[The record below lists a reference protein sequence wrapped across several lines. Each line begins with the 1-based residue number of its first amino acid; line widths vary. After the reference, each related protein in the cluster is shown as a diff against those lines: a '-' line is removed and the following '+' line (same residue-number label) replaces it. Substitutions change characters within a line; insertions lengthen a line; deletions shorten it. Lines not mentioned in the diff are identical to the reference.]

1 MKKRIG
7 SVLLALALCLSLLP
21 ATALAEGEDS
31 TGTPGSVAQIP
42 ESITGYG
49 TEESPYQISTADQFY
64 AFAQWYNENAENL
77 LENNTNT
84 YAELTSNIDLNPNFI
99 FTKDGCTG
107 EGTPQEWK
115 PIGLISSNFS
125 SQLPYLGEFDGNGHT
140 ISGLYINESSTTE
153 MAGGLFGYLAGYIH
167 DVNLENSYIN
177 SKSACT
183 GSFAGI
189 LEGKIENCTAKATV
203 YSDANANKLN
213 GTGGIVGNLNGTTS
227 EVLGCTFSGH
237 VEAKSNPYMGG
248 IVGENMYGYIAD
260 CTNNGTV
267 TSSKWDKVG
276 GIVGNNQIPD
286 SSNEPVE
293 GKSAVI
299 ERCVNNGTISGPND
313 MSGDYVGGIVG
324 ISSWSWKG
332 DYFGTVRNCL
342 NTGTITGCVSSGIVG
357 YLEKATNVEN
367 CLNTGTISGTPSG
380 GIAGQQLSSCA
391 IKNSYYQE
399 MDGLTA
405 VGKLGGDGGSYTPAD
420 NEKISDEVAKATSEQ
435 ITSGEIAWRL
445 NTENGTKENSGIWS
459 KNVDKLAKDFDV
471 AKACKVI
478 FDFPESTEDVI
489 VYTSDDGKVEI
500 PDAAKDKVLTYQKN
514 GETKFFTE
522 DTVVTEDITVT
533 VAEKQPGVAPIFANN
548 TDTISS
554 ADDKEVVFTLNS
566 EPVDGTI
573 FNVYSAE
580 TDGELVGKTSWSG
593 TKLTVVLDSVPSNN
607 TAYYVSMTTPT
618 TTEGPRSQIIVN
630 AYVRPSSSSSSSRPS
645 YSITIPNK
653 TENGSVNISSTSA
666 KRGSVVTIT
675 VTPDA
680 GYVLD
685 KLTVTDKDGK
695 ELSLTKKS
703 DTEYTFVM
711 PAGKVEITPS
721 FVKQAEEPSRVFV
734 DVKTGDYFYDAV
746 LWAVGK
752 GITNGTSA
760 ETFSPEDP
768 CTRAQIV
775 TFLWR
780 AAGSPVVNYA
790 MDLSDVAGDA
800 YYAEAVRWALSE
812 GITTGTSADQFS
824 PDATCTREQAVTFLY
839 RAAGSP
845 AVSGESA
852 FEDVGAD
859 AYYARAV
866 AWAAQ
871 NGVTNGISQALFG
884 TGSDCT
890 RAQIVTF
897 LYRAQQGK

>member
-1 MKKRIG
+1 MRKRIV
-7 SVLLALALCLSLLP
+7 SAVMALILCLTLLPTAALA
-21 ATALAEGEDS
+21 AES
-31 TGTPGSVAQIP
+31 PTG
-42 ESITGYG
+42 ITGDG
-49 TEESPYQISTADQFY
+49 TEDSPYQISTAEQLY
-64 AFAQWYNENAENL
+64 AFAQWYNESAENL

-203 YSDANANKLN
+203 YSDANANELN

-299 ERCVNNGTISGPND
+299 ERCVNNGAISGPND
-313 MSGDYVGGIVG
+313 NSGDYVGGIVG
-324 ISSWSWKG
+324 ISSWSWEG

-367 CLNTGTISGTPSG
+367 CLNTGTISGTSSG

-533 VAEKQPGVAPIFANN
+533 VAEKQLGVAPIFANN

-573 FNVYSAE
+573 FNIYSAE
-580 TDGELVGKTSWSG
+580 TGGELVGKTSWSG
-593 TKLTVVLDSVPSNN
+593 TKLTVVLDSAPSNN
-607 TAYYVSMTTPT
+607 TIYYVSMTTPT
-618 TTEGPRSQIIVN
+618 TTESLRSQIIVN
-630 AYVRPSSSSSSSRPS
+630 AYVRPSSGGSSSGSSSAPTYPVTAPS
-645 YSITIPNK
+645 K
-653 TENGSVNISSTSA
+653 TENGSITVSPKNA
-666 KRGSVVTIT
+666 KKGTTVTIT
-675 VTPDA
+675 VTPDK
-680 GYVLD
+680 GYTLEA
-685 KLTVTDKDGK
+685 LTVLDKDGK
-695 ELSLTKKS
+695 EIQLTKKN
-703 DTEYTFVM
+703 DIQYTFTM
-711 PAGKVEITPS
+711 PASKVEVKAT
-721 FVKQAEEPSRVFV
+721 FVKEAEVSPFS
-734 DVKTGDYFYDAV
+734 DVSTTAYYYEAV
-746 LWAVGK
+746 KWAREK
-752 GITNGTSA
+752 GITGGIGNGL
-760 ETFSPEDP
+760 FGPNQP

-780 AAGSPVVNYA
+780 AAGSPEPKN
-790 MDLSDVAGDA
+790 MSSFTDVPADS
-800 YYAEAVRWALSE
+800 YYAKAVAWAAE
-812 GITTGTSADQFS
+812 NGITGGTGDGQFS
-824 PDATCTREQAVTFLY
+824 PDATCTRAQSVTFLF
-839 RAAGSP
+839 RAIGKLVDSKA
-845 AVSGESA
+845 E
-852 FEDVGAD
+852 FNDVLTD
-859 AYYARAV
+859 SYYANAV
-866 AWAAQ
+866 AWAVE
-871 NGVTNGISQALFG
+871 NGVTNGIGNGLFG
-884 TGSDCT
+884 PDNSCT

-897 LYRAQQGK
+897 LFRAYQGQ

>member
-1 MKKRIG
+1 MRKRIV
-7 SVLLALALCLSLLP
+7 SAVMALILCLTLLPTAALA
-21 ATALAEGEDS
+21 AES
-31 TGTPGSVAQIP
+31 PTG
-42 ESITGYG
+42 ITGDG
-49 TEESPYQISTADQFY
+49 TEDSPYQISTAEQLY
-64 AFAQWYNENAENL
+64 AFAQWYNESAENL

-203 YSDANANKLN
+203 YSDANANELN

-299 ERCVNNGTISGPND
+299 ERCANNGAISGPND
-313 MSGDYVGGIVG
+313 NSGDYVGGIVG
-324 ISSWSWKG
+324 ISSWSWEG

-533 VAEKQPGVAPIFANN
+533 VAEKQLGVAPIFANN

-573 FNVYSAE
+573 FNIYSAE
-580 TDGELVGKTSWSG
+580 TGGELVGKTSWSG
-593 TKLTVVLDSVPSNN
+593 TKLTVVLDSAPSNN
-607 TAYYVSMTTPT
+607 TIYYVSMTTPT
-618 TTEGPRSQIIVN
+618 TTESLRSQIIVN
-630 AYVRPSSSSSSSRPS
+630 AYVRPSSGGSSSGSSSAPTYPVTAPS
-645 YSITIPNK
+645 K
-653 TENGSVNISSTSA
+653 TENGSITVSPKNA
-666 KRGSVVTIT
+666 KKGTTVTIT
-675 VTPDA
+675 VTPDK
-680 GYVLD
+680 GYTLEA
-685 KLTVTDKDGK
+685 LTVLDKDGK
-695 ELSLTKKS
+695 EIQLTKKN
-703 DTEYTFVM
+703 DIQYTFTM
-711 PAGKVEITPS
+711 PASKVEVKAT
-721 FVKQAEEPSRVFV
+721 FVKEAEVSPFS
-734 DVKTGDYFYDAV
+734 DVSTTAYYYEAV
-746 LWAVGK
+746 KWAREK
-752 GITNGTSA
+752 GITGGIGNGL
-760 ETFSPEDP
+760 FGPNQP

-780 AAGSPVVNYA
+780 AAGSPEPKN
-790 MDLSDVAGDA
+790 MSSFTDVPADS
-800 YYAEAVRWALSE
+800 YYAKAVAWAAE
-812 GITTGTSADQFS
+812 NGITGSTGDGQFS
-824 PDATCTREQAVTFLY
+824 PDATCTRAQSVTFLF
-839 RAAGSP
+839 RAIGKLVDSKA
-845 AVSGESA
+845 E
-852 FEDVGAD
+852 FNDVLTD
-859 AYYARAV
+859 SYYANAV
-866 AWAAQ
+866 AWAVE
-871 NGVTNGISQALFG
+871 NGVTNGIGNGLFG
-884 TGSDCT
+884 PDNSCT

-897 LYRAQQGK
+897 LFRAYQGQ

>member
-1 MKKRIG
+1 MALILCLT
-7 SVLLALALCLSLLP
+7 LLPTAALA
-21 ATALAEGEDS
+21 AES
-31 TGTPGSVAQIP
+31 PTG
-42 ESITGYG
+42 ITGDG
-49 TEESPYQISTADQFY
+49 TEDSPYQISTAEQLY
-64 AFAQWYNENAENL
+64 AFAQWYNESAENL

-203 YSDANANKLN
+203 YSDANANELN

-299 ERCVNNGTISGPND
+299 ERCVNNGAISGPND
-313 MSGDYVGGIVG
+313 NSGDYVGGIVG
-324 ISSWSWKG
+324 ISSWSWEG

-533 VAEKQPGVAPIFANN
+533 VAEKQLGVAPIFANN

-573 FNVYSAE
+573 FNIYSAE
-580 TDGELVGKTSWSG
+580 TGGELVGKTSWSG
-593 TKLTVVLDSVPSNN
+593 TKLTVVLDSAPSNN
-607 TAYYVSMTTPT
+607 TIYYVSMTTPT
-618 TTEGPRSQIIVN
+618 TTESLRSQIIVN
-630 AYVRPSSSSSSSRPS
+630 AYVRPSSGGSSSGSSSAPTYPVTAPS
-645 YSITIPNK
+645 K
-653 TENGSVNISSTSA
+653 TENGSITVSPKNA
-666 KRGSVVTIT
+666 KKGTTVTIT
-675 VTPDA
+675 VTPDK
-680 GYVLD
+680 GYTLEA
-685 KLTVTDKDGK
+685 LTVLDKDGK
-695 ELSLTKKS
+695 EIQLTKKN
-703 DTEYTFVM
+703 DIQYTFTM
-711 PAGKVEITPS
+711 PASKVEVKAT
-721 FVKQAEEPSRVFV
+721 FVKEAEVSPFS
-734 DVKTGDYFYDAV
+734 DVSTTAYYYEAV
-746 LWAVGK
+746 KWAREK
-752 GITNGTSA
+752 GITGGIGNGL
-760 ETFSPEDP
+760 FGPNQP

-780 AAGSPVVNYA
+780 AAGSPEPKN
-790 MDLSDVAGDA
+790 MSSFTDVPADS
-800 YYAEAVRWALSE
+800 YYAKAVAWAAE
-812 GITTGTSADQFS
+812 NGITGGTGDGQFS
-824 PDATCTREQAVTFLY
+824 PDATCTRAQSVTFLF
-839 RAAGSP
+839 RAIGKLVDSKA
-845 AVSGESA
+845 E
-852 FEDVGAD
+852 FNDVLTD
-859 AYYARAV
+859 SYYANAV
-866 AWAAQ
+866 AWAVE
-871 NGVTNGISQALFG
+871 NGVTNGIGNGLFG
-884 TGSDCT
+884 PDNSCT

-897 LYRAQQGK
+897 LFRAYQGQ

>member
-1 MKKRIG
+1 MKKRIV
-7 SVLLALALCLSLLP
+7 SAVMALILCLTLLPTAALA
-21 ATALAEGEDS
+21 AES
-31 TGTPGSVAQIP
+31 PTG
-42 ESITGYG
+42 ITGDG
-49 TEESPYQISTADQFY
+49 TEDSPYQISTAEQLY
-64 AFAQWYNENAENL
+64 AFAQWYNESAENL

-203 YSDANANKLN
+203 YSDANANELN

-299 ERCVNNGTISGPND
+299 ERCVNNGAISGPND
-313 MSGDYVGGIVG
+313 NSGDYVGGIVG
-324 ISSWSWKG
+324 ISSWSWEG

-533 VAEKQPGVAPIFANN
+533 VAEKQLGVAPIFANN

-573 FNVYSAE
+573 FNIYSAE
-580 TDGELVGKTSWSG
+580 TGGELVGKTSWSG
-593 TKLTVVLDSVPSNN
+593 TKLTVVLDSAPSNN
-607 TAYYVSMTTPT
+607 TIYYVSMTTPT
-618 TTEGPRSQIIVN
+618 TTESLRSQIIVN
-630 AYVRPSSSSSSSRPS
+630 AYVRPSSGGSSSGSSSAPTYPVTAPS
-645 YSITIPNK
+645 K
-653 TENGSVNISSTSA
+653 TENGSITVSPKNA
-666 KRGSVVTIT
+666 KKGTTVTIT
-675 VTPDA
+675 VTPDK
-680 GYVLD
+680 GYTLEA
-685 KLTVTDKDGK
+685 LTVLDKDGK
-695 ELSLTKKS
+695 EIQLIKKN
-703 DTEYTFVM
+703 DIQYTFTM
-711 PAGKVEITPS
+711 PASKVEVKAT
-721 FVKQAEEPSRVFV
+721 FVKEAEVSPFS
-734 DVKTGDYFYDAV
+734 DVSTTAYYYEAV
-746 LWAVGK
+746 KWAREK
-752 GITNGTSA
+752 GITGGIGNGL
-760 ETFSPEDP
+760 FGPNQP

-780 AAGSPVVNYA
+780 AAGSPEPKN
-790 MDLSDVAGDA
+790 MSSFTDVPADS
-800 YYAEAVRWALSE
+800 YYAKAVAWAAE
-812 GITTGTSADQFS
+812 NGITGGTGDGQFS
-824 PDATCTREQAVTFLY
+824 PDATCTRAQSVTFLF
-839 RAAGSP
+839 RAIGKLVDSKA
-845 AVSGESA
+845 E
-852 FEDVGAD
+852 FNDVLTD
-859 AYYARAV
+859 SYYANAV
-866 AWAAQ
+866 AWAVE
-871 NGVTNGISQALFG
+871 NGVTNGIGNGLFG
-884 TGSDCT
+884 PDNSCT

-897 LYRAQQGK
+897 LFRAYQGQ

>member
-1 MKKRIG
+1 MRKRIV
-7 SVLLALALCLSLLP
+7 SAVMALILCLTLLPTAALA
-21 ATALAEGEDS
+21 AES
-31 TGTPGSVAQIP
+31 PTG
-42 ESITGYG
+42 ITGDG
-49 TEESPYQISTADQFY
+49 TEDSPYQISTAEQLY
-64 AFAQWYNENAENL
+64 AFAQWYNESAENL

-203 YSDANANKLN
+203 YSDANANELN

-299 ERCVNNGTISGPND
+299 ERCVNNGAISGPND
-313 MSGDYVGGIVG
+313 NSGDYVGGIVG
-324 ISSWSWKG
+324 ISSWSWEG

-391 IKNSYYQE
+391 IKNFYYQE

-533 VAEKQPGVAPIFANN
+533 VAEKQLGVAPIFANN

-573 FNVYSAE
+573 FNIYSAE
-580 TDGELVGKTSWSG
+580 TGGELVGKTSWSG
-593 TKLTVVLDSVPSNN
+593 TKLTVVLDSAPSNN
-607 TAYYVSMTTPT
+607 TIYYVSMTTPT
-618 TTEGPRSQIIVN
+618 TTESLRSQIIVN
-630 AYVRPSSSSSSSRPS
+630 AYVRPSSGGSSSGSSSAPTYPVTAPS
-645 YSITIPNK
+645 K
-653 TENGSVNISSTSA
+653 TENGSITVSPKNA
-666 KRGSVVTIT
+666 KKGTTVTIT
-675 VTPDA
+675 VTPDK
-680 GYVLD
+680 GYTLEA
-685 KLTVTDKDGK
+685 LTVLDKDGK
-695 ELSLTKKS
+695 EIQLTKKN
-703 DTEYTFVM
+703 DIQYTFTM
-711 PAGKVEITPS
+711 PASKVEVKAT
-721 FVKQAEEPSRVFV
+721 FVKEAEVSPFS
-734 DVKTGDYFYDAV
+734 DVSTPAYYYEAV
-746 LWAVGK
+746 KWAREK
-752 GITNGTSA
+752 GITGGIGNGL
-760 ETFSPEDP
+760 FGPNQP

-780 AAGSPVVNYA
+780 AAGSPEPKN
-790 MDLSDVAGDA
+790 MSSFTDVPADS
-800 YYAEAVRWALSE
+800 YYAKAVAWATENS
-812 GITTGTSADQFS
+812 ITGGTGDGQFS
-824 PDATCTREQAVTFLY
+824 PAATCTRAQSVTFLF
-839 RAAGSP
+839 RAIGKLVDSKA
-845 AVSGESA
+845 E
-852 FEDVGAD
+852 FNDVLTD
-859 AYYARAV
+859 SYYANAV
-866 AWAAQ
+866 AWAVE
-871 NGVTNGISQALFG
+871 NGVTNGIGNGLFG
-884 TGSDCT
+884 PDNSCT

-897 LYRAQQGK
+897 LYRAYQGQ

>member
-1 MKKRIG
+1 MKKRIV
-7 SVLLALALCLSLLP
+7 SAVMALILCLTLLPTAALA
-21 ATALAEGEDS
+21 AES
-31 TGTPGSVAQIP
+31 PTG
-42 ESITGYG
+42 ITGDG
-49 TEESPYQISTADQFY
+49 TEDSPYQISTAEQLY
-64 AFAQWYNENAENL
+64 AFAQWYNESAENL

-203 YSDANANKLN
+203 YSDANANELN

-299 ERCVNNGTISGPND
+299 ERCVNNGAISGPND
-313 MSGDYVGGIVG
+313 NSGDYVGGIVG
-324 ISSWSWKG
+324 ISSWSWEG

-405 VGKLGGDGGSYTPAD
+405 VGKLGGDGGAYTPAD

-533 VAEKQPGVAPIFANN
+533 VAEKQLGVAPIFANN

-573 FNVYSAE
+573 FNIYSAE
-580 TDGELVGKTSWSG
+580 TGGELVGKTSWSG
-593 TKLTVVLDSVPSNN
+593 TKLTVVLDSAPSNN
-607 TAYYVSMTTPT
+607 TIYYVSMTTPT
-618 TTEGPRSQIIVN
+618 TTESLRSQIIVN
-630 AYVRPSSSSSSSRPS
+630 AYVRPSSGGSSSGSSSAPTYPVTAPS
-645 YSITIPNK
+645 K
-653 TENGSVNISSTSA
+653 TENGSITVSPKNA
-666 KRGSVVTIT
+666 KKGTTVTIT
-675 VTPDA
+675 VTPDK
-680 GYVLD
+680 GYTLEA
-685 KLTVTDKDGK
+685 LTVLDKDGK
-695 ELSLTKKS
+695 EIQLTKKN
-703 DTEYTFVM
+703 DIQYTFTM
-711 PAGKVEITPS
+711 PASKVEVKAT
-721 FVKQAEEPSRVFV
+721 FVKEAEVSPFS
-734 DVKTGDYFYDAV
+734 DVSTTAYYYEAV
-746 LWAVGK
+746 KWAREK
-752 GITNGTSA
+752 GITGGIGNGL
-760 ETFSPEDP
+760 FGPNQP

-790 MDLSDVAGDA
+790 MNMSDVPEGS

-812 GITTGTSADQFS
+812 GITTGTTGSTFS
-824 PDATCTREQAVTFLY
+824 PDETCTRAQAVAFLFRY
-839 RAAGSP
+839 TASEAVTLQEL
-845 AVSGESA
+845 VSGFS
-852 FEDVGAD
+852 DAD
-859 AYYARAV
+859 SVPGYALPAMN
-866 AWAAQ
+866 WALAEEIVQ
-871 NGVTNGISQALFG
+871 GNGSKLMPNDS
-884 TGSDCT
+884 CT

-897 LYRAQQGK
+897 LFRAYQGK

>member
-1 MKKRIG
+1 MRKRIV
-7 SVLLALALCLSLLP
+7 SAVMALILCLTLLPTAALA
-21 ATALAEGEDS
+21 AES
-31 TGTPGSVAQIP
+31 PTG
-42 ESITGYG
+42 ITGDG
-49 TEESPYQISTADQFY
+49 TEDSPYQISTAEQLY
-64 AFAQWYNENAENL
+64 AFAQWYNESAENL

-203 YSDANANKLN
+203 YSDANANELN

-299 ERCVNNGTISGPND
+299 ERCVNNGAISGPND
-313 MSGDYVGGIVG
+313 NSGDYVGGIVG
-324 ISSWSWKG
+324 ISSWSWEG

-533 VAEKQPGVAPIFANN
+533 VAEKQLGVAPIFANN

-573 FNVYSAE
+573 FNIYSAE
-580 TDGELVGKTSWSG
+580 TGGELVGKTSWSG
-593 TKLTVVLDSVPSNN
+593 TKLTVVLDSAPSNN
-607 TAYYVSMTTPT
+607 TIYYVSMTTPT
-618 TTEGPRSQIIVN
+618 TTESLRSQIIVN
-630 AYVRPSSSSSSSRPS
+630 AYVRPSSGGSSSGSSSAPTYPVTAPS
-645 YSITIPNK
+645 K
-653 TENGSVNISSTSA
+653 TENGSITVSPKNA
-666 KRGSVVTIT
+666 KKGTTVTIT
-675 VTPDA
+675 VTPDK
-680 GYVLD
+680 GYTLEA
-685 KLTVTDKDGK
+685 LTVLDKDGK
-695 ELSLTKKS
+695 EIQLTKKN
-703 DTEYTFVM
+703 DIQYTFTM
-711 PAGKVEITPS
+711 PASKVEVKAT
-721 FVKQAEEPSRVFV
+721 FVKEAEVSPFS
-734 DVKTGDYFYDAV
+734 DVSTTAYYYEAV
-746 LWAVGK
+746 KWAREK
-752 GITNGTSA
+752 GITGGIGNGL
-760 ETFSPEDP
+760 FGPNQP

-780 AAGSPVVNYA
+780 AAGSPEPKN
-790 MDLSDVAGDA
+790 MSSFTDVPADS
-800 YYAEAVRWALSE
+800 YYAKAVAWAAE
-812 GITTGTSADQFS
+812 NGITDGTGDGQFS
-824 PDATCTREQAVTFLY
+824 PDATCTRAQSVTFLF
-839 RAAGSP
+839 RAIGKLVDSKA
-845 AVSGESA
+845 E
-852 FEDVGAD
+852 FNDVLTD
-859 AYYARAV
+859 SYYANAV
-866 AWAAQ
+866 AWAVE
-871 NGVTNGISQALFG
+871 NGVTNGIGNGLFG
-884 TGSDCT
+884 PDNSCT

-897 LYRAQQGK
+897 LFRAYQGQ

>member
-1 MKKRIG
+1 MALILCLT
-7 SVLLALALCLSLLP
+7 LLPTAALA
-21 ATALAEGEDS
+21 AES
-31 TGTPGSVAQIP
+31 PTG
-42 ESITGYG
+42 ITGDG
-49 TEESPYQISTADQFY
+49 TEDSPYQISTAEQLY
-64 AFAQWYNENAENL
+64 AFAQWYNESAENL

-203 YSDANANKLN
+203 YSDANANELN

-299 ERCVNNGTISGPND
+299 ERCVNNGAISGPND
-313 MSGDYVGGIVG
+313 NSGDYVGGIVG
-324 ISSWSWKG
+324 ISSWSWEG

-533 VAEKQPGVAPIFANN
+533 VAEKQLGVAPIFANN

-573 FNVYSAE
+573 FNIYSAE
-580 TDGELVGKTSWSG
+580 TGGELVGKTSWSG
-593 TKLTVVLDSVPSNN
+593 TKLTVVLDSAPSNN
-607 TAYYVSMTTPT
+607 TIYYVSMTTPT
-618 TTEGPRSQIIVN
+618 TTESLRSQIIVN
-630 AYVRPSSSSSSSRPS
+630 AYVRPSSGGSSSGSSSAPTYPVTAPS
-645 YSITIPNK
+645 K
-653 TENGSVNISSTSA
+653 TENGSITVSPKNA
-666 KRGSVVTIT
+666 KKGTTVTIT
-675 VTPDA
+675 VTPDK
-680 GYVLD
+680 GYTLEA
-685 KLTVTDKDGK
+685 LTVLDKDGK
-695 ELSLTKKS
+695 EIQLTKKN
-703 DTEYTFVM
+703 DIQYTFTM
-711 PAGKVEITPS
+711 PASKVEVKAT
-721 FVKQAEEPSRVFV
+721 FVKEAEVSPFS
-734 DVKTGDYFYDAV
+734 DVSTTAYYYEAV
-746 LWAVGK
+746 KWAREK
-752 GITNGTSA
+752 GITGGIGNGL
-760 ETFSPEDP
+760 FGPNQP

-780 AAGSPVVNYA
+780 AQQSPASGGENPFADVPAAAYYYNAVLWAVEN
-790 MDLSDVAGDA
+790 DVAKG
-800 YYAEAVRWALSE
+800 VSE
-812 GITTGTSADQFS
+812 TAFA
-824 PDATCTREQAVTFLY
+824 PD
-839 RAAGSP
+839 
-845 AVSGESA
+845 
-852 FEDVGAD
+852 D
-859 AYYARAV
+859 
-866 AWAAQ
+866 
-871 NGVTNGISQALFG
+871 N
-884 TGSDCT
+884 CT
-890 RAQIVTF
+890 RAQIVT
-897 LYRAQQGK
+897 LIYRCKK

>member
-1 MKKRIG
+1 MALILCLT
-7 SVLLALALCLSLLP
+7 LLPTAALA
-21 ATALAEGEDS
+21 AES
-31 TGTPGSVAQIP
+31 PTG
-42 ESITGYG
+42 ITGDG
-49 TEESPYQISTADQFY
+49 TEDSPYQISTAEQLY
-64 AFAQWYNENAENL
+64 AFAQWYNESAENL

-203 YSDANANKLN
+203 YSDANANELN

-299 ERCVNNGTISGPND
+299 ERCVNNGAISGPND
-313 MSGDYVGGIVG
+313 NSGDYVGGIVG
-324 ISSWSWKG
+324 ISSWSWEG

-533 VAEKQPGVAPIFANN
+533 VAEKQLGVAPIFANN

-554 ADDKEVVFTLNS
+554 ADDKGVVFTLNS

-573 FNVYSAE
+573 FNIYSAE
-580 TDGELVGKTSWSG
+580 TGGELVGKTSWSG
-593 TKLTVVLDSVPSNN
+593 TKLTVVLDSAPSNN
-607 TAYYVSMTTPT
+607 TIYYVSMTTPT
-618 TTEGPRSQIIVN
+618 TTESLRSQIIVN
-630 AYVRPSSSSSSSRPS
+630 AYVRPSSGGSSSGSSSAPTYPVTAPS
-645 YSITIPNK
+645 K
-653 TENGSVNISSTSA
+653 TENGSITVSPKNA
-666 KRGSVVTIT
+666 KKGTTVTIT
-675 VTPDA
+675 VTPDK
-680 GYVLD
+680 GYTLEA
-685 KLTVTDKDGK
+685 LTVLDKDGK
-695 ELSLTKKS
+695 EIQLTKKN
-703 DTEYTFVM
+703 DIQYTFTM
-711 PAGKVEITPS
+711 PASKVEVKAT
-721 FVKQAEEPSRVFV
+721 FVKEAEVSPFS
-734 DVKTGDYFYDAV
+734 DVSTTAYYYEAV
-746 LWAVGK
+746 KWAREK
-752 GITNGTSA
+752 GITGGIGNGL
-760 ETFSPEDP
+760 FGPNQP

-780 AAGSPVVNYA
+780 AAGSPEPKN
-790 MDLSDVAGDA
+790 MSSFTDVPADS
-800 YYAEAVRWALSE
+800 YYAKAVAWAAE
-812 GITTGTSADQFS
+812 NGITGGTGDGQFS
-824 PDATCTREQAVTFLY
+824 PDATCTRAQSVTFLF
-839 RAAGSP
+839 RAIGKLVDSKA
-845 AVSGESA
+845 E
-852 FEDVGAD
+852 FNDVLTD
-859 AYYARAV
+859 SYYANAV
-866 AWAAQ
+866 AWAVE
-871 NGVTNGISQALFG
+871 NGVTNGIGNGLFG
-884 TGSDCT
+884 PDNSCT

-897 LYRAQQGK
+897 LFRAYQGQ

>member
-1 MKKRIG
+1 MRKRIV
-7 SVLLALALCLSLLP
+7 SAVMALILCLTLLPTAALA
-21 ATALAEGEDS
+21 AES
-31 TGTPGSVAQIP
+31 PTG
-42 ESITGYG
+42 ITGDG
-49 TEESPYQISTADQFY
+49 TEDSPYQISTAEQLY
-64 AFAQWYNENAENL
+64 AFAQWYNESAENL

-140 ISGLYINESSTTE
+140 ISGLYINESSTKE

-203 YSDANANKLN
+203 YSDANANELN

-299 ERCVNNGTISGPND
+299 ERCVNNGAISGPND
-313 MSGDYVGGIVG
+313 NSGDYVGGIVG
-324 ISSWSWKG
+324 ISSWSWEG

-533 VAEKQPGVAPIFANN
+533 VAEKQLGVAPIFANN

-573 FNVYSAE
+573 FNIYSAE
-580 TDGELVGKTSWSG
+580 TGGELVGKTSWSG
-593 TKLTVVLDSVPSNN
+593 TKLTVVLDSAPSNN
-607 TAYYVSMTTPT
+607 TIYYVSMTTPT
-618 TTEGPRSQIIVN
+618 TTESLRSQIIVN
-630 AYVRPSSSSSSSRPS
+630 AYVRPSSGGSSSGSSSAPTYPVTAPS
-645 YSITIPNK
+645 K
-653 TENGSVNISSTSA
+653 TENGSITVSPKNA
-666 KRGSVVTIT
+666 KKGTTVTIT
-675 VTPDA
+675 VTPDK
-680 GYVLD
+680 GYTLEA
-685 KLTVTDKDGK
+685 LTVLDKDGK
-695 ELSLTKKS
+695 EIQLTKKN
-703 DTEYTFVM
+703 DIQYTFTM
-711 PAGKVEITPS
+711 PASKVEVKAT
-721 FVKQAEEPSRVFV
+721 FVKEAEVSPFS
-734 DVKTGDYFYDAV
+734 DVSTTAYYYEAV
-746 LWAVGK
+746 KWAREK
-752 GITNGTSA
+752 GITGGIGNGL
-760 ETFSPEDP
+760 FGPNQP

-780 AAGSPVVNYA
+780 AAGSPEPKN
-790 MDLSDVAGDA
+790 MSSFTDVPADS
-800 YYAEAVRWALSE
+800 YYAKAVAWATENS
-812 GITTGTSADQFS
+812 ITGGTGDGQFS
-824 PDATCTREQAVTFLY
+824 PAATCTRAQSVTFLF
-839 RAAGSP
+839 RAIGKLVDSKA
-845 AVSGESA
+845 E
-852 FEDVGAD
+852 FNDVLTD
-859 AYYARAV
+859 SYYANAV
-866 AWAAQ
+866 AWAVE
-871 NGVTNGISQALFG
+871 NGVTNGTSATTFSPVDG
-884 TGSDCT
+884 CT

-897 LYRAQQGK
+897 LYRAYQGK

>member
-107 EGTPQEWK
+107 GGTPQEWK

-293 GKSAVI
+293 GESAVI

-399 MDGLTA
+399 MYGLTA

-666 KRGSVVTIT
+666 KRGSTVTIT

-746 LWAVGK
+746 LWAVEK

-760 ETFSPEDP
+760 ETFSPEAP

-884 TGSDCT
+884 TGNDCT

>member
-1 MKKRIG
+1 MKKR
-7 SVLLALALCLSLLP
+7 VLSMFMALALCFSMLP
-21 ATALAEGEDS
+21 TAALAAES
-31 TGTPGSVAQIP
+31 PTG
-42 ESITGYG
+42 ITGDG
-49 TEESPYQISTADQFY
+49 TEDSPYQISTAEQLY

-125 SQLPYLGEFDGNGHT
+125 SQLPYLSEFDGNGHT
-140 ISGLYINESSTTE
+140 ISGLYINESSTTA
-153 MAGGLFGYLAGYIH
+153 MACGLFGYLAGYIH

-399 MDGLTA
+399 MDDLTA

-580 TDGELVGKTSWSG
+580 TGGELVGKTSWSG
-593 TKLTVVLDSVPSNN
+593 TKLTVVLDSAPSNN
-607 TAYYVSMTTPT
+607 TIYYVSMTTPT
-618 TTEGPRSQIIVN
+618 TTESPRSQIIVN
-630 AYVRPSSSSSSSRPS
+630 AYVRPSSGGSSSGSSSAPTYPVTAPS
-645 YSITIPNK
+645 K
-653 TENGSVNISSTSA
+653 TENGSITVSPKNA
-666 KRGSVVTIT
+666 KKGTTVTIT
-675 VTPDA
+675 VTPDK
-680 GYVLD
+680 GYTLET
-685 KLTVTDKDGK
+685 LTVLDKDGK
-695 ELSLTKKS
+695 ALELTDKGGGK
-703 DTEYTFVM
+703 YTFVM
-711 PAGKVEITPS
+711 PAGKVT
-721 FVKQAEEPSRVFV
+721 VKAVFMDDNTMLNFFTDVHAE
-734 DVKTGDYFYDAV
+734 DYYYDAV
-746 LWAVGK
+746 LWAAQK
-752 GITNGTSA
+752 GITGGMSDTLFAPNA
-760 ETFSPEDP
+760 A

-780 AAGSPVVNYA
+780 AAGSPEPKT
-790 MDLSDVAGDA
+790 LSGFSDVPADS
-800 YYAEAVRWALSE
+800 YYAKAVAWAVE
-812 GITTGTSADQFS
+812 NGITGGTGDGKFS
-824 PDATCTREQAVTFLY
+824 PDATCTRAQAVTFLY
-839 RAAGSP
+839 RASGAP
-845 AVSGESA
+845 AVSGNAA
-852 FEDVGAD
+852 FSDVATN
-859 AYYARAV
+859 AYYAAAV
-866 AWAAQ
+866 KWAEK
-871 NGVTNGISQALFG
+871 NGITGGIGGGLFG
-884 TGSDCT
+884 SDNNCT

-897 LYRAQQGK
+897 LYRNYQSK

>member
-1 MKKRIG
+1 MALILCLT
-7 SVLLALALCLSLLP
+7 LLPTAALA
-21 ATALAEGEDS
+21 AES
-31 TGTPGSVAQIP
+31 PTG
-42 ESITGYG
+42 ITGDG
-49 TEESPYQISTADQFY
+49 TEDSPYQISTAEQLY
-64 AFAQWYNENAENL
+64 AFAQWYNESAENL

-203 YSDANANKLN
+203 YSDANANELN

-299 ERCVNNGTISGPND
+299 ERCVNNGAISGPND
-313 MSGDYVGGIVG
+313 NSGDYVGGIVG
-324 ISSWSWKG
+324 ISSWSWEG
-332 DYFGTVRNCL
+332 DYLGTVRNCL

-533 VAEKQPGVAPIFANN
+533 VAEKQLGVAPIFANN

-573 FNVYSAE
+573 FNIYSAE
-580 TDGELVGKTSWSG
+580 TGGELVGKTSWSG
-593 TKLTVVLDSVPSNN
+593 TKLTVVLDSAPSNN
-607 TAYYVSMTTPT
+607 TIYYVSMTTPT
-618 TTEGPRSQIIVN
+618 TTESLRSQIIVN
-630 AYVRPSSSSSSSRPS
+630 AYVRPSSGGSSSGSSSAPTYPVTAPS
-645 YSITIPNK
+645 K
-653 TENGSVNISSTSA
+653 TENGSITVSPKNA
-666 KRGSVVTIT
+666 KKGTTVTIT
-675 VTPDA
+675 VTPDK
-680 GYVLD
+680 GYTLEA
-685 KLTVTDKDGK
+685 LTVLDKDGK
-695 ELSLTKKS
+695 EIQLTKKN
-703 DTEYTFVM
+703 DIQYTFTM
-711 PAGKVEITPS
+711 PASKVEVKAT
-721 FVKQAEEPSRVFV
+721 FVKEAEVSPFS
-734 DVKTGDYFYDAV
+734 DVSTTAYYYEAV
-746 LWAVGK
+746 KWAREK
-752 GITNGTSA
+752 GITGGIGNGL
-760 ETFSPEDP
+760 FGPNQP

-780 AAGSPVVNYA
+780 AAGSPEPKN
-790 MDLSDVAGDA
+790 MSSFTDVPADS
-800 YYAEAVRWALSE
+800 YYAKAVAWAAE
-812 GITTGTSADQFS
+812 NGITGGTGDGQFS
-824 PDATCTREQAVTFLY
+824 PDATCTRAQSVTFLF
-839 RAAGSP
+839 RAIGKLVDSKA
-845 AVSGESA
+845 E
-852 FEDVGAD
+852 FNDVLTD
-859 AYYARAV
+859 SYYANAV
-866 AWAAQ
+866 AWAVE
-871 NGVTNGISQALFG
+871 NGVTNGIGNGLFG
-884 TGSDCT
+884 PDNSCT

-897 LYRAQQGK
+897 LFRAYQGQ

>member
-1 MKKRIG
+1 M
-7 SVLLALALCLSLLP
+7 
-21 ATALAEGEDS
+21 
-31 TGTPGSVAQIP
+31 
-42 ESITGYG
+42 
-49 TEESPYQISTADQFY
+49 
-64 AFAQWYNENAENL
+64 
-77 LENNTNT
+77 
-84 YAELTSNIDLNPNFI
+84 
-99 FTKDGCTG
+99 
-107 EGTPQEWK
+107 
-115 PIGLISSNFS
+115 
-125 SQLPYLGEFDGNGHT
+125 
-140 ISGLYINESSTTE
+140 
-153 MAGGLFGYLAGYIH
+153 
-167 DVNLENSYIN
+167 
-177 SKSACT
+177 
-183 GSFAGI
+183 
-189 LEGKIENCTAKATV
+189 
-203 YSDANANKLN
+203 N

-299 ERCVNNGTISGPND
+299 ERCVNNGAISGPND
-313 MSGDYVGGIVG
+313 NSGDYVGGIVG
-324 ISSWSWKG
+324 ISSWSWEG

-533 VAEKQPGVAPIFANN
+533 VAEKQLGVAPIFANN

-573 FNVYSAE
+573 FNIYSAE
-580 TDGELVGKTSWSG
+580 TGGELVGKTSWSG
-593 TKLTVVLDSVPSNN
+593 TKLTVVLDSAPSNN
-607 TAYYVSMTTPT
+607 TIYYVSMTTPT
-618 TTEGPRSQIIVN
+618 TTESLRSQIIVN
-630 AYVRPSSSSSSSRPS
+630 AYVRPSSGGSSSGSSSAPTYPVTAPS
-645 YSITIPNK
+645 K
-653 TENGSVNISSTSA
+653 TENGSITVSPKNA
-666 KRGSVVTIT
+666 KKGTTVTIT
-675 VTPDA
+675 VTPDK
-680 GYVLD
+680 GYTLEA
-685 KLTVTDKDGK
+685 LTVLDKDGK
-695 ELSLTKKS
+695 EIQLTKKN
-703 DTEYTFVM
+703 DIQYTFTM
-711 PAGKVEITPS
+711 PASKVEVKAT
-721 FVKQAEEPSRVFV
+721 FVKEAEVSPFS
-734 DVKTGDYFYDAV
+734 DVSTTAYYYEAV
-746 LWAVGK
+746 KWAREK
-752 GITNGTSA
+752 GITGGIGNGL
-760 ETFSPEDP
+760 FGPNQP

-780 AAGSPVVNYA
+780 AAGSPEPKN
-790 MDLSDVAGDA
+790 MSSFTDVPADS
-800 YYAEAVRWALSE
+800 YYAKAVAWAAE
-812 GITTGTSADQFS
+812 NGITGGTGDGQFS
-824 PDATCTREQAVTFLY
+824 PDATCTRAQSVTFLF
-839 RAAGSP
+839 RAIGKLVDSKA
-845 AVSGESA
+845 E
-852 FEDVGAD
+852 FNDVLTD
-859 AYYARAV
+859 SYYANAV
-866 AWAAQ
+866 AWAVE
-871 NGVTNGISQALFG
+871 NGVTNGIGNGLFG
-884 TGSDCT
+884 PDNSCT

-897 LYRAQQGK
+897 LFRAYQGQ

>member
-1 MKKRIG
+1 MRKRIV
-7 SVLLALALCLSLLP
+7 SAVMALILCLTLLPTAALA
-21 ATALAEGEDS
+21 AES
-31 TGTPGSVAQIP
+31 PTG
-42 ESITGYG
+42 ITGDG
-49 TEESPYQISTADQFY
+49 TEDSPYQISTAEQLY
-64 AFAQWYNENAENL
+64 AFAQWYNESAENL

-203 YSDANANKLN
+203 YSDANANELN

-299 ERCVNNGTISGPND
+299 ERCVNNGAISGPND
-313 MSGDYVGGIVG
+313 NSGDYVGGIVG
-324 ISSWSWKG
+324 ISSWSWEG

-533 VAEKQPGVAPIFANN
+533 VAEKQLGVAPIFANN

-573 FNVYSAE
+573 FNIYSAE
-580 TDGELVGKTSWSG
+580 TGGELVGKTSWSG
-593 TKLTVVLDSVPSNN
+593 TKLTVVLDSAPSNN
-607 TAYYVSMTTPT
+607 TIYYVSMTTPT
-618 TTEGPRSQIIVN
+618 TTESLRSQIIVN
-630 AYVRPSSSSSSSRPS
+630 AYVRPSSGGSSSGSSSAPTYPVTAPS
-645 YSITIPNK
+645 K
-653 TENGSVNISSTSA
+653 TENGSITVSPKNA
-666 KRGSVVTIT
+666 KKGTTVTIT
-675 VTPDA
+675 VTPDK
-680 GYVLD
+680 GYTLEA
-685 KLTVTDKDGK
+685 LTVLDKDGK
-695 ELSLTKKS
+695 EIQLTKKN
-703 DTEYTFVM
+703 DIQYTFTM
-711 PAGKVEITPS
+711 PASKVEVKAT
-721 FVKQAEEPSRVFV
+721 FVKEAEVSPFS
-734 DVKTGDYFYDAV
+734 DVSTTAYYYEAV
-746 LWAVGK
+746 KWAREK
-752 GITNGTSA
+752 GITGGIGNGL
-760 ETFSPEDP
+760 FGPNQP

-780 AAGSPVVNYA
+780 AAGSPEPKN
-790 MDLSDVAGDA
+790 MSSFTDVPADS
-800 YYAEAVRWALSE
+800 YYAKAVAWAAE
-812 GITTGTSADQFS
+812 NGITGGTGDGQFS
-824 PDATCTREQAVTFLY
+824 PDATCTRAQSVTFLF
-839 RAAGSP
+839 RAIGKLVDSKA
-845 AVSGESA
+845 E
-852 FEDVGAD
+852 FNDVLTD
-859 AYYARAV
+859 SYYANAV
-866 AWAAQ
+866 AWAVE
-871 NGVTNGISQALFG
+871 NGVTNGIGDGLFG
-884 TGSDCT
+884 PNNSCT

-897 LYRAQQGK
+897 LFRAYRG

>member
-1 MKKRIG
+1 MRKRIV
-7 SVLLALALCLSLLP
+7 SAVMALILCLTLLPTAALA
-21 ATALAEGEDS
+21 AES
-31 TGTPGSVAQIP
+31 PTG
-42 ESITGYG
+42 ITGDG
-49 TEESPYQISTADQFY
+49 TEDSPYQISTAEQLY
-64 AFAQWYNENAENL
+64 AFAQWYNESAENL

-203 YSDANANKLN
+203 YSDANANELN

-299 ERCVNNGTISGPND
+299 ERCVNNGAISGPND
-313 MSGDYVGGIVG
+313 NSGDYVSGIVG
-324 ISSWSWKG
+324 ISSWSWEG

-533 VAEKQPGVAPIFANN
+533 VAEKQLGVAPIFANN

-573 FNVYSAE
+573 FNIYSAE
-580 TDGELVGKTSWSG
+580 TGGELVGKTSWSG
-593 TKLTVVLDSVPSNN
+593 TKLTVVLDSAPSNN
-607 TAYYVSMTTPT
+607 TIYYVSMTTPT
-618 TTEGPRSQIIVN
+618 TTESLRSQIIVN
-630 AYVRPSSSSSSSRPS
+630 AYVRPSSGGSSSGSSSAPTYPVTAPS
-645 YSITIPNK
+645 K
-653 TENGSVNISSTSA
+653 TENGSITVSPKNA
-666 KRGSVVTIT
+666 KKGTTVTIT
-675 VTPDA
+675 VTPDK
-680 GYVLD
+680 GYTLEA
-685 KLTVTDKDGK
+685 LTVLDKDGK
-695 ELSLTKKS
+695 EIQLTKKN
-703 DTEYTFVM
+703 DIQYTFTM
-711 PAGKVEITPS
+711 PASKVEVKAT
-721 FVKQAEEPSRVFV
+721 FVKEAEVSPFS
-734 DVKTGDYFYDAV
+734 DVSTTAYYYEAV
-746 LWAVGK
+746 KWAREK
-752 GITNGTSA
+752 GITGGIGNGL
-760 ETFSPEDP
+760 FGPNQP

-780 AAGSPVVNYA
+780 AAGSPEPKN
-790 MDLSDVAGDA
+790 MSSFTDVPADS
-800 YYAEAVRWALSE
+800 YYAKAVAWATENS
-812 GITTGTSADQFS
+812 ITGGTGDGQFS
-824 PDATCTREQAVTFLY
+824 PAATCTRAQSVTFLF
-839 RAAGSP
+839 RAIGKLVDSKA
-845 AVSGESA
+845 E
-852 FEDVGAD
+852 FNDVLTD
-859 AYYARAV
+859 SYYANAV
-866 AWAAQ
+866 AWAVE
-871 NGVTNGISQALFG
+871 NGVTNGIGNGLFG
-884 TGSDCT
+884 PDNSCT

-897 LYRAQQGK
+897 LYRAYQGQ

>member
-1 MKKRIG
+1 MRKRIV
-7 SVLLALALCLSLLP
+7 SAVMALILCLTLLPTAALA
-21 ATALAEGEDS
+21 AES
-31 TGTPGSVAQIP
+31 PTG
-42 ESITGYG
+42 ITGDG
-49 TEESPYQISTADQFY
+49 TEDSPYQISTAEQLY
-64 AFAQWYNENAENL
+64 AFAQWYNESAENL

-203 YSDANANKLN
+203 YSDANANELN

-299 ERCVNNGTISGPND
+299 ERCVNNGAISGPND
-313 MSGDYVGGIVG
+313 NSGDYVGGIVG
-324 ISSWSWKG
+324 ISSWSWEG

-533 VAEKQPGVAPIFANN
+533 VAEKQLGVAPIFANN

-573 FNVYSAE
+573 FNIYSAE
-580 TDGELVGKTSWSG
+580 TGGELVGKTSWSG
-593 TKLTVVLDSVPSNN
+593 TKLTVVLDSAPSNN
-607 TAYYVSMTTPT
+607 TIYYVSMTTPT
-618 TTEGPRSQIIVN
+618 TTESLRSQIIVN
-630 AYVRPSSSSSSSRPS
+630 AYVRPSSGGSSSGSSSSPTYPVTAPS
-645 YSITIPNK
+645 K
-653 TENGSVNISSTSA
+653 TENGSITVSPKNA
-666 KRGSVVTIT
+666 KKGTTVTIT
-675 VTPDA
+675 VTPDK
-680 GYVLD
+680 GYTLEA
-685 KLTVTDKDGK
+685 LTVLDKDGK
-695 ELSLTKKS
+695 EIQLTKKN
-703 DTEYTFVM
+703 DIQYTFTM
-711 PAGKVEITPS
+711 PASKVEVKAT
-721 FVKQAEEPSRVFV
+721 FVKEAEVSPFS
-734 DVKTGDYFYDAV
+734 DVSTTAYYYEAV
-746 LWAVGK
+746 KWAREK
-752 GITNGTSA
+752 GITGGIGNGL
-760 ETFSPEDP
+760 FGPNQP

-780 AAGSPVVNYA
+780 AAGSPEPKN
-790 MDLSDVAGDA
+790 MSSFTDVPADS
-800 YYAEAVRWALSE
+800 YYAKAVAWATENS
-812 GITTGTSADQFS
+812 ITGGTGDGQFS
-824 PDATCTREQAVTFLY
+824 PAATCTRAQSVTFLF
-839 RAAGSP
+839 RAIGKLVDSKA
-845 AVSGESA
+845 E
-852 FEDVGAD
+852 FNDVLTD
-859 AYYARAV
+859 SYYANAV
-866 AWAAQ
+866 AWAVE
-871 NGVTNGISQALFG
+871 NGVTNGIGNGLFG
-884 TGSDCT
+884 PDNSCT

-897 LYRAQQGK
+897 LYRAYQGQ

>member
-1 MKKRIG
+1 MKKRIA
-7 SVLLALALCLSLLP
+7 SAVMALILCLTLLPTAALA
-21 ATALAEGEDS
+21 AES
-31 TGTPGSVAQIP
+31 PTG
-42 ESITGYG
+42 ITGDG
-49 TEESPYQISTADQFY
+49 TEDSPYQISTAEQLY

-554 ADDKEVVFTLNS
+554 ADDKEAVFTLNS

-580 TDGELVGKTSWSG
+580 TGGELFGKTSWSG
-593 TKLTVVLDSVPSNN
+593 TKLTVVLDSAPSNN
-607 TAYYVSMTTPT
+607 TIYYVSMTTPT
-618 TTEGPRSQIIVN
+618 TTESPRSQIIVN
-630 AYVRPSSSSSSSRPS
+630 AYVRPSSGGSSSGSSSAPTYPVTAPS
-645 YSITIPNK
+645 K
-653 TENGSVNISSTSA
+653 AENGSITVSPKNA
-666 KRGSVVTIT
+666 KKGTTVTIT
-675 VTPDA
+675 VTPDK
-680 GYVLD
+680 GYTLET
-685 KLTVTDKDGK
+685 LTVLDKDGK
-695 ELSLTKKS
+695 EIKLTKKN
-703 DTEYTFVM
+703 DTQYTFAM
-711 PAGKVEITPS
+711 PASKVEIKAI
-721 FVKQAEEPSRVFV
+721 FMDGNAMLNYFV
-734 DVKTGDYFYDAV
+734 DVKANDYFYDAV
-746 LWAVGK
+746 LWAAEK
-752 GITNGTSA
+752 GITSGTDA
-760 ETFSPEDP
+760 EHFSPNQP

-780 AAGSPVVNYA
+780 AAGSPEPKNVSSFA
-790 MDLSDVAGDA
+790 DVSASS
-800 YYAEAVRWALSE
+800 YYAKAVAWAVE
-812 GITTGTSADQFS
+812 NGITTGTTESTFS
-824 PDATCTREQAVTFLY
+824 PNETCTRAQSVTFLF
-839 RAAGSP
+839 RAIGKLVDSKA
-845 AVSGESA
+845 E
-852 FEDVGAD
+852 FNDVLTD
-859 AYYARAV
+859 SYYANAV
-866 AWAAQ
+866 AWATEQ
-871 NGVTNGISQALFG
+871 GITKGISSTLFG
-884 TGSDCT
+884 PDETCT

-897 LYRAQQGK
+897 LYRLYGSK

>member
-1 MKKRIG
+1 MKKRIA
-7 SVLLALALCLSLLP
+7 SAVMALILCLTLLP
-21 ATALAEGEDS
+21 ATALAAERP
-31 TGTPGSVAQIP
+31 TG
-42 ESITGYG
+42 ITGDG
-49 TEESPYQISTADQFY
+49 TEDSPYQISTAEQLY

-77 LENNTNT
+77 LVNNTKT
-84 YAELTSNIDLNPNFI
+84 YAELTFNIDLNPGFS

-115 PIGLISSNFS
+115 PIGLISSDSS

-140 ISGLYINESSTTE
+140 ISGLYINESSTTA
-153 MAGGLFGYLAGYIH
+153 MACGLFGYLAGYIH

-189 LEGKIENCTAKATV
+189 LEGKIENCTAEATV
-203 YSDANANKLN
+203 YSDANANELN

-286 SSNEPVE
+286 SSNEPIE

-324 ISSWSWKG
+324 ISSWSWEG

-342 NTGTITGCVSSGIVG
+342 NTGTITGCVSGGIVG

-471 AKACKVI
+471 AKACKVT

-489 VYTSDDGKVEI
+489 VYTSDDGKVKI
-500 PDAAKDKVLTYQKN
+500 PDAAKDKALTYQKN
-514 GETKFFTE
+514 GETEFFTE

-580 TDGELVGKTSWSG
+580 TGGELVGKTSWSG
-593 TKLTVVLDSVPSNN
+593 TKLTVVLDSAPSNN
-607 TAYYVSMTTPT
+607 TIYYVSMTTPT
-618 TTEGPRSQIIVN
+618 TTESPRSQIIVN
-630 AYVRPSSSSSSSRPS
+630 AYVRPSSGVSSSGSSSAPTYPVTAPS
-645 YSITIPNK
+645 K
-653 TENGSVNISSTSA
+653 TENGSITVSPKNA
-666 KRGSVVTIT
+666 KKGTTVTIT
-675 VTPDA
+675 VTPDK
-680 GYVLD
+680 GYTLET
-685 KLTVTDKDGK
+685 LTVLDKDGK
-695 ELSLTKKS
+695 EIKLTKKN
-703 DTEYTFVM
+703 DTQYTFAM
-711 PAGKVEITPS
+711 PASKAEIKAT
-721 FVKQAEEPSRVFV
+721 FMDDNAMLNYFV
-734 DVKTGDYFYDAV
+734 DVKANDYFYDAV
-746 LWAVGK
+746 LWAAQK
-752 GITNGTSA
+752 GITSGTDA
-760 ETFSPEDP
+760 EHFSPNQP

-790 MDLSDVAGDA
+790 MNMSDVPEGS

-812 GITTGTSADQFS
+812 GITTGTGDGKFS
-824 PDATCTREQAVTFLY
+824 PDTTCTRAQSVTFLF
-839 RAAGSP
+839 RAIGKLVDSKA
-845 AVSGESA
+845 E
-852 FEDVGAD
+852 FNDVLTD
-859 AYYARAV
+859 SYYANAV
-866 AWAAQ
+866 AWAVE
-871 NGVTNGISQALFG
+871 NGVTNGIGNGLFG
-884 TGSDCT
+884 PDNSCT

-897 LYRAQQGK
+897 LARSMK

>member
-1 MKKRIG
+1 MKKRIA
-7 SVLLALALCLSLLP
+7 SAVMALILCLTLLPTAALA
-21 ATALAEGEDS
+21 AES
-31 TGTPGSVAQIP
+31 PTG
-42 ESITGYG
+42 ITGDG
-49 TEESPYQISTADQFY
+49 TEDSPYQISTAEQFY

-203 YSDANANKLN
+203 YSDANANELN

-286 SSNEPVE
+286 SSNKPVE

-324 ISSWSWKG
+324 ISSWSWEG

-405 VGKLGGDGGSYTPAD
+405 VGKLGGNGGSYTPAD

-580 TDGELVGKTSWSG
+580 TGGELVGKTSCSG
-593 TKLTVVLDSVPSNN
+593 TKLTVVLDSAPSNN
-607 TAYYVSMTTPT
+607 TIYYVSMTTPT
-618 TTEGPRSQIIVN
+618 TTESPRSQIIVN
-630 AYVRPSSSSSSSRPS
+630 AYVRPSSGGSSSGSSSAPTYPVTAPS
-645 YSITIPNK
+645 K
-653 TENGSVNISSTSA
+653 TENGSITVSPKNA
-666 KRGSVVTIT
+666 KKGTTVTIT
-675 VTPDA
+675 VTPDK
-680 GYVLD
+680 GYTLETLTVLD
-685 KLTVTDKDGK
+685 KDDKEIK
-695 ELSLTKKS
+695 LTKKN
-703 DTEYTFVM
+703 DTQYTFAM
-711 PAGKVEITPS
+711 PASKVEIKAT
-721 FVKQAEEPSRVFV
+721 FMDGNAMLNYFV
-734 DVKTGDYFYDAV
+734 DVKANDYFYDAV
-746 LWAVGK
+746 LWAAEK
-752 GITNGTSA
+752 GITSGTDA
-760 ETFSPEDP
+760 EHFSPNQP

-780 AAGSPVVNYA
+780 AAGSPEPKNVSSFA
-790 MDLSDVAGDA
+790 DVSANS
-800 YYAEAVRWALSE
+800 YYAKAVAWAVE
-812 GITTGTSADQFS
+812 NDITTGTAESTFS
-824 PDATCTREQAVTFLY
+824 PNETCTRAQSVTFLF
-839 RAAGSP
+839 RAIGKLVDSKA
-845 AVSGESA
+845 E
-852 FEDVGAD
+852 FNDVLTD
-859 AYYARAV
+859 SYYANAV
-866 AWAAQ
+866 AWAVE
-871 NGVTNGISQALFG
+871 NGVTNGIGDGLFG
-884 TGSDCT
+884 SDSDCT

-897 LYRAQQGK
+897 LYRAYQGQ

>member
-1 MKKRIG
+1 MRKRIV
-7 SVLLALALCLSLLP
+7 SAVMALILCLTLLPTAALA
-21 ATALAEGEDS
+21 AES
-31 TGTPGSVAQIP
+31 PTG
-42 ESITGYG
+42 ITGDG
-49 TEESPYQISTADQFY
+49 TEDSPYQISTAEQLY
-64 AFAQWYNENAENL
+64 AFAQWYNESAENL

-203 YSDANANKLN
+203 YSDANANELN

-299 ERCVNNGTISGPND
+299 ERCVNNGAISGPND
-313 MSGDYVGGIVG
+313 NSGDYVGGIVG
-324 ISSWSWKG
+324 ISSWSWEG

-533 VAEKQPGVAPIFANN
+533 VAEKQLGVAPIFANN

-573 FNVYSAE
+573 FNIYSAE
-580 TDGELVGKTSWSG
+580 TGGELVGKTSWSG
-593 TKLTVVLDSVPSNN
+593 TKLTVVLDSAPSNN
-607 TAYYVSMTTPT
+607 TIYYVSMTTPT
-618 TTEGPRSQIIVN
+618 TTESLRSQIIVN
-630 AYVRPSSSSSSSRPS
+630 AYVRPSSGGSSSGSSSAPTYPVTAPS
-645 YSITIPNK
+645 K
-653 TENGSVNISSTSA
+653 TENGSITVSPKNA
-666 KRGSVVTIT
+666 KKGTTVTIT
-675 VTPDA
+675 VTPDK
-680 GYVLD
+680 GYTLEA
-685 KLTVTDKDGK
+685 LTVLDKDGK
-695 ELSLTKKS
+695 EIQLTKKN
-703 DTEYTFVM
+703 DIQYTFTM
-711 PAGKVEITPS
+711 PASKVEVKAT
-721 FVKQAEEPSRVFV
+721 FVKEAEVSPFS
-734 DVKTGDYFYDAV
+734 DVSTTAYYYEAV
-746 LWAVGK
+746 KWAREK
-752 GITNGTSA
+752 GITGGIGNGL
-760 ETFSPEDP
+760 FGPNQP

-780 AAGSPVVNYA
+780 AAGSPEPKN
-790 MDLSDVAGDA
+790 MSSFTDVPADS
-800 YYAEAVRWALSE
+800 YYAKAVAWAAE
-812 GITTGTSADQFS
+812 NGITGGTGDGQFS
-824 PDATCTREQAVTFLY
+824 PDATCTRAQSVTFLF
-839 RAAGSP
+839 RAIGKLVDSKA
-845 AVSGESA
+845 E
-852 FEDVGAD
+852 FNDVLTD
-859 AYYARAV
+859 SYYANAV
-866 AWAAQ
+866 AWAVE
-871 NGVTNGISQALFG
+871 NGVTNGIGNGLFG
-884 TGSDCT
+884 PDNSCT

-897 LYRAQQGK
+897 LFRAYQGK

>member
-1 MKKRIG
+1 MKKRIV
-7 SVLLALALCLSLLP
+7 SAVMALILCLTLLPTAALA
-21 ATALAEGEDS
+21 AES
-31 TGTPGSVAQIP
+31 PTG
-42 ESITGYG
+42 ITGDG
-49 TEESPYQISTADQFY
+49 TEDSPYQISTAEQLY
-64 AFAQWYNENAENL
+64 AFAQWYNESAENL

-203 YSDANANKLN
+203 YSDANANELN

-299 ERCVNNGTISGPND
+299 ERCVNNGAISGPND
-313 MSGDYVGGIVG
+313 NSGDYVGGIVG
-324 ISSWSWKG
+324 ISSWSWEG

-533 VAEKQPGVAPIFANN
+533 VAEKQLGVAPIFANN

-573 FNVYSAE
+573 FNIYSAE
-580 TDGELVGKTSWSG
+580 TGGELVGKTSWSG
-593 TKLTVVLDSVPSNN
+593 TKLTVVLDSAPSNN
-607 TAYYVSMTTPT
+607 TIYYVSMTTPT
-618 TTEGPRSQIIVN
+618 TTESLRSQIIVN
-630 AYVRPSSSSSSSRPS
+630 AYVRPSSGGSSSGSSSAPTYPVTAPS
-645 YSITIPNK
+645 K
-653 TENGSVNISSTSA
+653 TENGSITVSPKNA
-666 KRGSVVTIT
+666 KKGTTVTIT
-675 VTPDA
+675 VTPDK
-680 GYVLD
+680 GYTLEA
-685 KLTVTDKDGK
+685 LTVLDKDGK
-695 ELSLTKKS
+695 EIQLTKKN
-703 DTEYTFVM
+703 DIQYTFTM
-711 PAGKVEITPS
+711 PASKVEVKAT
-721 FVKQAEEPSRVFV
+721 FVKEAEVSPFS
-734 DVKTGDYFYDAV
+734 DVSTTAYYYEAV
-746 LWAVGK
+746 KWAREK
-752 GITNGTSA
+752 GITGGIGNGL
-760 ETFSPEDP
+760 FGPNQP

-780 AAGSPVVNYA
+780 AAGSPEPKN
-790 MDLSDVAGDA
+790 MSSFTDVPADS
-800 YYAEAVRWALSE
+800 YYAKAVAWAAE
-812 GITTGTSADQFS
+812 NGITGGTGDGQFS
-824 PDATCTREQAVTFLY
+824 PDATCTRAQSVTFLF
-839 RAAGSP
+839 RAIGKLVDSKA
-845 AVSGESA
+845 E
-852 FEDVGAD
+852 FNDVLTD
-859 AYYARAV
+859 SYYANAV
-866 AWAAQ
+866 AWAVE
-871 NGVTNGISQALFG
+871 NGVTNGIGNGLFG
-884 TGSDCT
+884 PDNSCT
-890 RAQIVTF
+890 RAQIVIF
-897 LYRAQQGK
+897 LFRAYQGQ

>member
-1 MKKRIG
+1 MALILCLT
-7 SVLLALALCLSLLP
+7 LLPTAALA
-21 ATALAEGEDS
+21 AES
-31 TGTPGSVAQIP
+31 PTG
-42 ESITGYG
+42 ITGDG
-49 TEESPYQISTADQFY
+49 TEDSPYQISTAEQLY
-64 AFAQWYNENAENL
+64 AFAQWYNESAENL

-203 YSDANANKLN
+203 YSDANANELN

-299 ERCVNNGTISGPND
+299 ERCVNNGAISGPND
-313 MSGDYVGGIVG
+313 NSGDYVGGIVG
-324 ISSWSWKG
+324 ISSWSWEG

-533 VAEKQPGVAPIFANN
+533 VAEKQLGVAPIFANN

-573 FNVYSAE
+573 FNIYSAE
-580 TDGELVGKTSWSG
+580 TGGELVGKTSWSG
-593 TKLTVVLDSVPSNN
+593 TKLTVVLDSAPSNN
-607 TAYYVSMTTPT
+607 TIYYVSMTTPT
-618 TTEGPRSQIIVN
+618 TTESLRSQIIVN
-630 AYVRPSSSSSSSRPS
+630 AYVRPSSGGSSSGSSSAPTYPVTAPS
-645 YSITIPNK
+645 K
-653 TENGSVNISSTSA
+653 TENGSITVSPKNA
-666 KRGSVVTIT
+666 KKGTTVTIT
-675 VTPDA
+675 VTPDK
-680 GYVLD
+680 GYTLEA
-685 KLTVTDKDGK
+685 LTVLDKDGK
-695 ELSLTKKS
+695 EIQLTKKN
-703 DTEYTFVM
+703 DIQYTFTM
-711 PAGKVEITPS
+711 PASKVEVKAT
-721 FVKQAEEPSRVFV
+721 FVKEAEVSPFS
-734 DVKTGDYFYDAV
+734 DVSTTAYYYEAV
-746 LWAVGK
+746 KWAREK
-752 GITNGTSA
+752 GITGGIGNGL
-760 ETFSPEDP
+760 FGPNQP

-780 AAGSPVVNYA
+780 AAGSPEPKN
-790 MDLSDVAGDA
+790 MSSFTDVPADS
-800 YYAEAVRWALSE
+800 YYAKAVAWATENS
-812 GITTGTSADQFS
+812 ITGGTGDGQFS
-824 PDATCTREQAVTFLY
+824 PAATCTRAQSVTFLF
-839 RAAGSP
+839 RAIGKLVDSKA
-845 AVSGESA
+845 E
-852 FEDVGAD
+852 FNDVLTD
-859 AYYARAV
+859 SYYANAV
-866 AWAAQ
+866 AWAVE
-871 NGVTNGISQALFG
+871 NGVTNGIGNGLFG
-884 TGSDCT
+884 PDNSCT

-897 LYRAQQGK
+897 LYRAYQGQ

>member
-189 LEGKIENCTAKATV
+189 LEGKIKNCTAKATV

-405 VGKLGGDGGSYTPAD
+405 VGKLGGDGGLYTPAD

-666 KRGSVVTIT
+666 KRGSTVTIT

-746 LWAVGK
+746 QWAVGK

-812 GITTGTSADQFS
+812 GITTGTSDHTFS
-824 PDATCTREQAVTFLY
+824 PDAVCTREQAVTFLY

>member
-1 MKKRIG
+1 MRKRIV
-7 SVLLALALCLSLLP
+7 SAVMALILCLTLLPTAALA
-21 ATALAEGEDS
+21 AES
-31 TGTPGSVAQIP
+31 PTG
-42 ESITGYG
+42 ITGDG
-49 TEESPYQISTADQFY
+49 TEDSPYQISTAEQLY
-64 AFAQWYNENAENL
+64 AFAQWYNESAENL

-203 YSDANANKLN
+203 YSDANANELN

-299 ERCVNNGTISGPND
+299 ERCVNNGAISGPND
-313 MSGDYVGGIVG
+313 NSGDYVGGIVG
-324 ISSWSWKG
+324 ISSWSWEG

-533 VAEKQPGVAPIFANN
+533 VAEKQLGVAPIFANN

-573 FNVYSAE
+573 FNIYSAE
-580 TDGELVGKTSWSG
+580 TGGELVGKTSWSG
-593 TKLTVVLDSVPSNN
+593 TKLTVVLDSAPSNN
-607 TAYYVSMTTPT
+607 TIYYVSMTTPT
-618 TTEGPRSQIIVN
+618 TTESLRSQIIVN
-630 AYVRPSSSSSSSRPS
+630 AYVRPSSGGSSSGSSSAPTYPVTAPS
-645 YSITIPNK
+645 K
-653 TENGSVNISSTSA
+653 TENGSITVSPKNA
-666 KRGSVVTIT
+666 KKGTTVTIN
-675 VTPDA
+675 VTPDK
-680 GYVLD
+680 GYTLEA
-685 KLTVTDKDGK
+685 LTVLDKDGK
-695 ELSLTKKS
+695 EIQLTKKN
-703 DTEYTFVM
+703 DIQYTFTM
-711 PAGKVEITPS
+711 PASKVEVKAT
-721 FVKQAEEPSRVFV
+721 FVKEAEVSPFS
-734 DVKTGDYFYDAV
+734 DVSTTAYYYEAV
-746 LWAVGK
+746 KWAREK
-752 GITNGTSA
+752 GITGGIGNGL
-760 ETFSPEDP
+760 FGPNQP

-780 AAGSPVVNYA
+780 AAGSPEPKN
-790 MDLSDVAGDA
+790 MSSFTDVPADS
-800 YYAEAVRWALSE
+800 YYAKAVAWAAE
-812 GITTGTSADQFS
+812 NGITGGTGDGQFS
-824 PDATCTREQAVTFLY
+824 PDATCTRAQSVTFLF
-839 RAAGSP
+839 RAIGKLVDSKA
-845 AVSGESA
+845 E
-852 FEDVGAD
+852 FNDVLTD
-859 AYYARAV
+859 SYYANAV
-866 AWAAQ
+866 AWAVE
-871 NGVTNGISQALFG
+871 NGVTNGIGNGLFG
-884 TGSDCT
+884 PDNSCT

-897 LYRAQQGK
+897 LFRAYQGQ

>member
-1 MKKRIG
+1 M
-7 SVLLALALCLSLLP
+7 
-21 ATALAEGEDS
+21 
-31 TGTPGSVAQIP
+31 
-42 ESITGYG
+42 
-49 TEESPYQISTADQFY
+49 
-64 AFAQWYNENAENL
+64 
-77 LENNTNT
+77 
-84 YAELTSNIDLNPNFI
+84 
-99 FTKDGCTG
+99 
-107 EGTPQEWK
+107 
-115 PIGLISSNFS
+115 
-125 SQLPYLGEFDGNGHT
+125 
-140 ISGLYINESSTTE
+140 
-153 MAGGLFGYLAGYIH
+153 
-167 DVNLENSYIN
+167 
-177 SKSACT
+177 
-183 GSFAGI
+183 
-189 LEGKIENCTAKATV
+189 
-203 YSDANANKLN
+203 N
-213 GTGGIVGNLNGTTS
+213 GTGGIIGNLNGTTS

-299 ERCVNNGTISGPND
+299 ERCVNNGAISGPND
-313 MSGDYVGGIVG
+313 NSGDYVGGIVG
-324 ISSWSWKG
+324 ISSWSWEG

-533 VAEKQPGVAPIFANN
+533 VAEKQLGVAPIFANN

-573 FNVYSAE
+573 FNIYSAE
-580 TDGELVGKTSWSG
+580 TGGELVGKTSWSG
-593 TKLTVVLDSVPSNN
+593 TKLTVVLDSAPSNN
-607 TAYYVSMTTPT
+607 TIYYVSMTTPT
-618 TTEGPRSQIIVN
+618 TTESLRSQIIVN
-630 AYVRPSSSSSSSRPS
+630 AYVRPSS
-645 YSITIPNK
+645 
-653 TENGSVNISSTSA
+653 G
-666 KRGSVVTIT
+666 
-675 VTPDA
+675 
-680 GYVLD
+680 
-685 KLTVTDKDGK
+685 
-695 ELSLTKKS
+695 
-703 DTEYTFVM
+703 
-711 PAGKVEITPS
+711 
-721 FVKQAEEPSRVFV
+721 RVFLR
-734 DVKTGDYFYDAV
+734 KFFC
-746 LWAVGK
+746 
-752 GITNGTSA
+752 S
-760 ETFSPEDP
+760 
-768 CTRAQIV
+768 
-775 TFLWR
+775 
-780 AAGSPVVNYA
+780 
-790 MDLSDVAGDA
+790 DLSRHGTVQDGERV
-800 YYAEAVRWALSE
+800 YHRQSE
-812 GITTGTSADQFS
+812 E
-824 PDATCTREQAVTFLY
+824 C
-839 RAAGSP
+839 
-845 AVSGESA
+845 
-852 FEDVGAD
+852 
-859 AYYARAV
+859 
-866 AWAAQ
+866 
-871 NGVTNGISQALFG
+871 
-884 TGSDCT
+884 
-890 RAQIVTF
+890 
-897 LYRAQQGK
+897 

>member
-1 MKKRIG
+1 MRKRIV
-7 SVLLALALCLSLLP
+7 SAVMALILCLTLLPTAALA
-21 ATALAEGEDS
+21 AES
-31 TGTPGSVAQIP
+31 PTG
-42 ESITGYG
+42 ITGDG
-49 TEESPYQISTADQFY
+49 TEDSPYQISTAEQLY
-64 AFAQWYNENAENL
+64 AFAQWYNESAENL

-203 YSDANANKLN
+203 YSDANANELN

-299 ERCVNNGTISGPND
+299 ERCVNNGAISGPND
-313 MSGDYVGGIVG
+313 NSGDYVGGIVG
-324 ISSWSWKG
+324 ISSWSWEG

-533 VAEKQPGVAPIFANN
+533 VAEKQLGVAPIFANN

-573 FNVYSAE
+573 FNIYSAE
-580 TDGELVGKTSWSG
+580 TGGELVGKTSWSG
-593 TKLTVVLDSVPSNN
+593 TKLTVVLDSAPSNN
-607 TAYYVSMTTPT
+607 TIYYVSMTTPT
-618 TTEGPRSQIIVN
+618 TTESLRSQIIVN
-630 AYVRPSSSSSSSRPS
+630 AYVRPSSGGSSSGSSSAPTYPVTAPS
-645 YSITIPNK
+645 K
-653 TENGSVNISSTSA
+653 TENGSITVSPKNA
-666 KRGSVVTIT
+666 KKGTTVTIT
-675 VTPDA
+675 VTPDK
-680 GYVLD
+680 GYTLEA
-685 KLTVTDKDGK
+685 LTVLDKDGK
-695 ELSLTKKS
+695 EIQLTKKN
-703 DTEYTFVM
+703 DIQYTFTM
-711 PAGKVEITPS
+711 PASKVEVKAT
-721 FVKQAEEPSRVFV
+721 FVKEAEVSPFS
-734 DVKTGDYFYDAV
+734 DVSTTAYYYEAV
-746 LWAVGK
+746 KWAREK
-752 GITNGTSA
+752 GITGGIGNGL
-760 ETFSPEDP
+760 FGPNQP

-780 AAGSPVVNYA
+780 AAGSPEPKN
-790 MDLSDVAGDA
+790 MSSFTDVPADS
-800 YYAEAVRWALSE
+800 YYAKAVAWAAE
-812 GITTGTSADQFS
+812 NGITGGTGDGQFS
-824 PDATCTREQAVTFLY
+824 PDATCTRAQSVTFLF
-839 RAAGSP
+839 RAIGKLVDSKD
-845 AVSGESA
+845 E
-852 FEDVGAD
+852 FNDVLTD
-859 AYYARAV
+859 SYYANAV
-866 AWAAQ
+866 AWAVE
-871 NGVTNGISQALFG
+871 NGVTNGIGNGLFG
-884 TGSDCT
+884 PDNSCT

-897 LYRAQQGK
+897 LFRAYQGQ

>member
-1 MKKRIG
+1 MRKRIV
-7 SVLLALALCLSLLP
+7 SAVMALILCLTLLPTAALA
-21 ATALAEGEDS
+21 AES
-31 TGTPGSVAQIP
+31 PTG
-42 ESITGYG
+42 ITGDG
-49 TEESPYQISTADQFY
+49 TEDSPYQISTAEQLY
-64 AFAQWYNENAENL
+64 AFAQWYNESAENL

-203 YSDANANKLN
+203 YSDANANELN

-299 ERCVNNGTISGPND
+299 ERCVNNGAISGPND
-313 MSGDYVGGIVG
+313 NSGDYVGGIVG
-324 ISSWSWKG
+324 ISSWSWEG

-533 VAEKQPGVAPIFANN
+533 VAEKQLGVAPIFANN

-573 FNVYSAE
+573 FNIYSAE
-580 TDGELVGKTSWSG
+580 TGGELVGKTSWSG
-593 TKLTVVLDSVPSNN
+593 TKLTVVLDSAPSNN
-607 TAYYVSMTTPT
+607 TIYYVSMTTPT
-618 TTEGPRSQIIVN
+618 TTESLRSQIIVN
-630 AYVRPSSSSSSSRPS
+630 AYVRPSSGGSSSGSSSAPTYPVTAPS
-645 YSITIPNK
+645 K
-653 TENGSVNISSTSA
+653 TENGSITVSPKNA
-666 KRGSVVTIT
+666 KKGTTVTIT
-675 VTPDA
+675 VTPDK
-680 GYVLD
+680 GYTLEA
-685 KLTVTDKDGK
+685 LTVLDKDGK
-695 ELSLTKKS
+695 EIQLTKKN
-703 DTEYTFVM
+703 DIQYTFTM
-711 PAGKVEITPS
+711 PASKVEVKAT
-721 FVKQAEEPSRVFV
+721 FVKEAEVSPFS
-734 DVKTGDYFYDAV
+734 DVSTTAYYYEAV
-746 LWAVGK
+746 KWAREK
-752 GITNGTSA
+752 GITGGIGNGL
-760 ETFSPEDP
+760 FGPNQP

-780 AAGSPVVNYA
+780 AAGSPEPKN
-790 MDLSDVAGDA
+790 MSSFTDVPADS
-800 YYAEAVRWALSE
+800 YYAKAVAWATENS
-812 GITTGTSADQFS
+812 ITGGTGDGQFS
-824 PDATCTREQAVTFLY
+824 PAATCTRAQSVTFLF
-839 RAAGSP
+839 RAIGKLVDSKA
-845 AVSGESA
+845 E
-852 FEDVGAD
+852 FNDVLTD
-859 AYYARAV
+859 SYYANAV
-866 AWAAQ
+866 AWAVE
-871 NGVTNGISQALFG
+871 NGVTNGIGNGLFG
-884 TGSDCT
+884 PDNSCT

-897 LYRAQQGK
+897 LYRAYQGQ

>member
-1 MKKRIG
+1 MRKRIV
-7 SVLLALALCLSLLP
+7 SAVMALILCLTLLPTAALA
-21 ATALAEGEDS
+21 AES
-31 TGTPGSVAQIP
+31 PTG
-42 ESITGYG
+42 ITGDG
-49 TEESPYQISTADQFY
+49 TEDSPYQISTAEQLY
-64 AFAQWYNENAENL
+64 AFAQWYNESAENL

-203 YSDANANKLN
+203 YSDANANELN

-299 ERCVNNGTISGPND
+299 ERCVNNGAISGPND
-313 MSGDYVGGIVG
+313 NSGDYVGGIVG
-324 ISSWSWKG
+324 ISSWSWEG

-533 VAEKQPGVAPIFANN
+533 VAEKQLGVAPIFANN

-573 FNVYSAE
+573 FNIYSAE
-580 TDGELVGKTSWSG
+580 TGGELVGKTSWSG
-593 TKLTVVLDSVPSNN
+593 TKLTVVLDSAPSNN
-607 TAYYVSMTTPT
+607 TIYYVSMTTPT
-618 TTEGPRSQIIVN
+618 TTESLRSQIIVN
-630 AYVRPSSSSSSSRPS
+630 AYVRPSSGGSSSGSSSAPTYPVTAPS
-645 YSITIPNK
+645 K
-653 TENGSVNISSTSA
+653 TENGSITVSPKNA
-666 KRGSVVTIT
+666 KKGTTVTIT
-675 VTPDA
+675 VTPDK
-680 GYVLD
+680 GYTLEA
-685 KLTVTDKDGK
+685 LTVLDKDGK
-695 ELSLTKKS
+695 EIQLTKKN
-703 DTEYTFVM
+703 DIQYTFTM
-711 PAGKVEITPS
+711 PASKVEVKAT
-721 FVKQAEEPSRVFV
+721 FVKEAEVSPFS
-734 DVKTGDYFYDAV
+734 DVSTTAYYYEAV
-746 LWAVGK
+746 KWAREK
-752 GITNGTSA
+752 GITGGIGNGL
-760 ETFSPEDP
+760 FGPNQP

-780 AAGSPVVNYA
+780 AAGSPEPKN
-790 MDLSDVAGDA
+790 MSSFTDVPADS
-800 YYAEAVRWALSE
+800 YYAKAVAWAAE
-812 GITTGTSADQFS
+812 NGITGSTGDGQFS
-824 PDATCTREQAVTFLY
+824 PDATCTRAQSVTFLF
-839 RAAGSP
+839 RAIGKLVDSKA
-845 AVSGESA
+845 E
-852 FEDVGAD
+852 FNDVLTD
-859 AYYARAV
+859 SYYANAV
-866 AWAAQ
+866 AWAVE
-871 NGVTNGISQALFG
+871 NGVTNGIGNGLFG
-884 TGSDCT
+884 PDNSCT

-897 LYRAQQGK
+897 LFRAYQGQ

>member
-1 MKKRIG
+1 MRKRIV
-7 SVLLALALCLSLLP
+7 SAVMALILCLTLLPTAALA
-21 ATALAEGEDS
+21 AES
-31 TGTPGSVAQIP
+31 PTG
-42 ESITGYG
+42 ITGDG
-49 TEESPYQISTADQFY
+49 TEDSPYQISTAEQLY
-64 AFAQWYNENAENL
+64 AFAQWYNESAENL

-203 YSDANANKLN
+203 YSDANANELN

-299 ERCVNNGTISGPND
+299 ERCVNNGAISGPND
-313 MSGDYVGGIVG
+313 NSGDYVGGIVG
-324 ISSWSWKG
+324 ISSWSWEG

-533 VAEKQPGVAPIFANN
+533 VAEKQLGVAPIFANN

-554 ADDKEVVFTLNS
+554 ADDKGVVFTLNS

-573 FNVYSAE
+573 FNIYSAE
-580 TDGELVGKTSWSG
+580 TGGELVGKTSWSG
-593 TKLTVVLDSVPSNN
+593 TKLTVVLDSAPSNN
-607 TAYYVSMTTPT
+607 TIYYVSMTTPT
-618 TTEGPRSQIIVN
+618 TTESLRSQIIVN
-630 AYVRPSSSSSSSRPS
+630 AYVRPSSGGSSSGSSSAPTYPVTAPS
-645 YSITIPNK
+645 K
-653 TENGSVNISSTSA
+653 TENGSITVSPKNA
-666 KRGSVVTIT
+666 KKGTTVTIT
-675 VTPDA
+675 VTPDK
-680 GYVLD
+680 GYTLEA
-685 KLTVTDKDGK
+685 LTVLDKDGK
-695 ELSLTKKS
+695 EIQLTKKN
-703 DTEYTFVM
+703 DIQYTFTM
-711 PAGKVEITPS
+711 PASKVEVKAT
-721 FVKQAEEPSRVFV
+721 FVKEAEVSPFS
-734 DVKTGDYFYDAV
+734 DVSTTAYYYEAV
-746 LWAVGK
+746 KWAREK
-752 GITNGTSA
+752 GITGGIGNGL
-760 ETFSPEDP
+760 FGPNQP

-780 AAGSPVVNYA
+780 AAGSPEPKN
-790 MDLSDVAGDA
+790 MSSFTDVPADS
-800 YYAEAVRWALSE
+800 YYAKAVAWAAE
-812 GITTGTSADQFS
+812 NGITGGTGDGQFS
-824 PDATCTREQAVTFLY
+824 PDATCTRAQSVTFLF
-839 RAAGSP
+839 RAIGKLVDSKA
-845 AVSGESA
+845 E
-852 FEDVGAD
+852 FNDVLTD
-859 AYYARAV
+859 SYYANAV
-866 AWAAQ
+866 AWAVE
-871 NGVTNGISQALFG
+871 NGVTNGIGNGLFG
-884 TGSDCT
+884 PDNSCT

-897 LYRAQQGK
+897 LFRAYQGQ

>member
-1 MKKRIG
+1 MALILCLT
-7 SVLLALALCLSLLP
+7 LLPTAALA
-21 ATALAEGEDS
+21 AES
-31 TGTPGSVAQIP
+31 PTG
-42 ESITGYG
+42 ITGDG
-49 TEESPYQISTADQFY
+49 TEDSPYQISTAEQLY
-64 AFAQWYNENAENL
+64 AFAQWYNESAENL

-203 YSDANANKLN
+203 YSDANANELN

-299 ERCVNNGTISGPND
+299 ERCVNNGAISGPND
-313 MSGDYVGGIVG
+313 NSGDYVGGIVG
-324 ISSWSWKG
+324 ISSWSWEG

-533 VAEKQPGVAPIFANN
+533 VAEKQLGVAPIFANN

-573 FNVYSAE
+573 FNIYSAE
-580 TDGELVGKTSWSG
+580 TGGELVGKTSWSG
-593 TKLTVVLDSVPSNN
+593 TKLTVVLDSAPSNN
-607 TAYYVSMTTPT
+607 TIYYVSMTTPT
-618 TTEGPRSQIIVN
+618 TTESLRSQIIVN
-630 AYVRPSSSSSSSRPS
+630 AYVRPSSGGSSSGSSSAPTYPVTAPS
-645 YSITIPNK
+645 K
-653 TENGSVNISSTSA
+653 TENGSITVSPKNA
-666 KRGSVVTIT
+666 KKGTTVTIT
-675 VTPDA
+675 VTPDK
-680 GYVLD
+680 GYTLEA
-685 KLTVTDKDGK
+685 LTVLDKDGK
-695 ELSLTKKS
+695 EIQLTKKN
-703 DTEYTFVM
+703 DIQYTFTM
-711 PAGKVEITPS
+711 PASKVEVKAT
-721 FVKQAEEPSRVFV
+721 FVKEAEVSPFS
-734 DVKTGDYFYDAV
+734 DVSTTAYYYEAV
-746 LWAVGK
+746 KWAREK
-752 GITNGTSA
+752 GITGGIGNGL
-760 ETFSPEDP
+760 FGPNQP

-780 AAGSPVVNYA
+780 AAGSPEPKN
-790 MDLSDVAGDA
+790 MSSFTDVPADS
-800 YYAEAVRWALSE
+800 YYAKAVAWAAE
-812 GITTGTSADQFS
+812 NGITGSTGDGQFS
-824 PDATCTREQAVTFLY
+824 PDATCTRAQSVTFLF
-839 RAAGSP
+839 RAIGKLVDSKA
-845 AVSGESA
+845 E
-852 FEDVGAD
+852 FNDVLTD
-859 AYYARAV
+859 SYYANAV
-866 AWAAQ
+866 AWAVE
-871 NGVTNGISQALFG
+871 NGVTNGIGNGLFG
-884 TGSDCT
+884 PDNSCT

-897 LYRAQQGK
+897 LFRAYQGQ

>member
-1 MKKRIG
+1 MKKRIA
-7 SVLLALALCLSLLP
+7 SAVMALILCLTLLPTAALA
-21 ATALAEGEDS
+21 AES
-31 TGTPGSVAQIP
+31 PTG
-42 ESITGYG
+42 ITGDG
-49 TEESPYQISTADQFY
+49 TEDSPYQISTAEQLY

-189 LEGKIENCTAKATV
+189 LKGKIENCTAKATV

-489 VYTSDDGKVEI
+489 VYTSDDGKAEI

-522 DTVVTEDITVT
+522 DTVATEDITVT

-554 ADDKEVVFTLNS
+554 ANDKEAVFTLNS

-580 TDGELVGKTSWSG
+580 TGGELVGKTSWSG
-593 TKLTVVLDSVPSNN
+593 TKLTVVLDSAPSNN
-607 TAYYVSMTTPT
+607 TIYYVSMTTPT
-618 TTEGPRSQIIVN
+618 TTESPRSQIIVN
-630 AYVRPSSSSSSSRPS
+630 AYVRPSSGGSSSGSSSAPTYPVTAPS
-645 YSITIPNK
+645 K
-653 TENGSVNISSTSA
+653 TENGSITVSPKNA
-666 KRGSVVTIT
+666 KKGTTVTIT
-675 VTPDA
+675 VTPDK
-680 GYVLD
+680 GYTLET
-685 KLTVTDKDGK
+685 LTVLDKDGK
-695 ELSLTKKS
+695 EIKLTKKN
-703 DTEYTFVM
+703 DTQYTFAM
-711 PAGKVEITPS
+711 PASKVEIKAT
-721 FVKQAEEPSRVFV
+721 FMDGNAMLNYFV
-734 DVKTGDYFYDAV
+734 DVKANDYFYDAV
-746 LWAVGK
+746 LWAAEK
-752 GITNGTSA
+752 GITSGTDA
-760 ETFSPEDP
+760 EHFSPNQP

-780 AAGSPVVNYA
+780 SAGSPEPKNVSSFA
-790 MDLSDVAGDA
+790 DVSASS
-800 YYAEAVRWALSE
+800 YYAKAVAWAVE
-812 GITTGTSADQFS
+812 NGITTGTTESIFS
-824 PDATCTREQAVTFLY
+824 PNETCTRAQSVIFLF
-839 RAAGSP
+839 RAIGKLVDSKA
-845 AVSGESA
+845 E
-852 FEDVGAD
+852 FNDVLTD
-859 AYYARAV
+859 SYYANAV
-866 AWAAQ
+866 AWATEQ
-871 NGVTNGISQALFG
+871 GITKGISSTLFG
-884 TGSDCT
+884 PDETCT

-897 LYRAQQGK
+897 LYRLYGNK

>member
-1 MKKRIG
+1 MKKRIA
-7 SVLLALALCLSLLP
+7 SAVMALILCLTLLPTAALA
-21 ATALAEGEDS
+21 AES
-31 TGTPGSVAQIP
+31 PTG
-42 ESITGYG
+42 ITGDG
-49 TEESPYQISTADQFY
+49 TEDSPYQISTAEQLY

-554 ADDKEVVFTLNS
+554 ADDKEAVFTLNS

-580 TDGELVGKTSWSG
+580 TGGELVGKTSWSG
-593 TKLTVVLDSVPSNN
+593 TKLTVVLDSAPSNN
-607 TAYYVSMTTPT
+607 TIYYVSMTTPT
-618 TTEGPRSQIIVN
+618 TTESPRSQIIVN
-630 AYVRPSSSSSSSRPS
+630 AYVRPSSGGSSSGSSSAPTYPVTAPS
-645 YSITIPNK
+645 K
-653 TENGSVNISSTSA
+653 AENGSITVSPKNA
-666 KRGSVVTIT
+666 KKGTTVTIT
-675 VTPDA
+675 VTPDK
-680 GYVLD
+680 GYTLET
-685 KLTVTDKDGK
+685 LTVLDKDGK
-695 ELSLTKKS
+695 EIKLTKKN
-703 DTEYTFVM
+703 DTQYTFAM
-711 PAGKVEITPS
+711 PASKVEIKAT
-721 FVKQAEEPSRVFV
+721 FMDGNAMLNYFV
-734 DVKTGDYFYDAV
+734 DVKANDYFYDAV
-746 LWAVGK
+746 LWAAEK
-752 GITNGTSA
+752 GITSGTDA
-760 ETFSPEDP
+760 EHFSPNQP

-780 AAGSPVVNYA
+780 AAGSPEPKNVSSFA
-790 MDLSDVAGDA
+790 DVSASS
-800 YYAEAVRWALSE
+800 YYAKAVAWAVE
-812 GITTGTSADQFS
+812 NGITTGTTESTFS
-824 PDATCTREQAVTFLY
+824 PNETCTRAQSVTFLF
-839 RAAGSP
+839 RAIGKLVDSKA
-845 AVSGESA
+845 E
-852 FEDVGAD
+852 FNDVLTD
-859 AYYARAV
+859 SYYANAV
-866 AWAAQ
+866 AWATEQ
-871 NGVTNGISQALFG
+871 GITKGISSTLFG
-884 TGSDCT
+884 PDETCT

-897 LYRAQQGK
+897 LYRMYGSK

>member
-1 MKKRIG
+1 MRKRIV
-7 SVLLALALCLSLLP
+7 SAVMALILCLTLLPTAALA
-21 ATALAEGEDS
+21 AES
-31 TGTPGSVAQIP
+31 PTG
-42 ESITGYG
+42 ITGDG
-49 TEESPYQISTADQFY
+49 TEDSPYQISTAEQLY
-64 AFAQWYNENAENL
+64 AFAQWYNESAENL

-203 YSDANANKLN
+203 YSDANANELN

-299 ERCVNNGTISGPND
+299 ERCVNNGAISGPND
-313 MSGDYVGGIVG
+313 NSGDYVGGIVG
-324 ISSWSWKG
+324 ISSWSWEG

-533 VAEKQPGVAPIFANN
+533 VAEKQLGVAPIFANN

-573 FNVYSAE
+573 FNIYSAE
-580 TDGELVGKTSWSG
+580 TGGELVGKTSWSG
-593 TKLTVVLDSVPSNN
+593 TKLTVVLDSAPSNN
-607 TAYYVSMTTPT
+607 TIYYVSMTTPT
-618 TTEGPRSQIIVN
+618 TTESLRSQIIVN
-630 AYVRPSSSSSSSRPS
+630 AYVRPSSGGSSSGSSSAPTYPVTAPS
-645 YSITIPNK
+645 K
-653 TENGSVNISSTSA
+653 TENGSITVSPKNA
-666 KRGSVVTIT
+666 KKGTTVTIT
-675 VTPDA
+675 VTPDK
-680 GYVLD
+680 GYTLEA
-685 KLTVTDKDGK
+685 LTVLDKDGK
-695 ELSLTKKS
+695 EIQLTKKN
-703 DTEYTFVM
+703 DIQYTFTM
-711 PAGKVEITPS
+711 PASKVEVKAT
-721 FVKQAEEPSRVFV
+721 FVKEAEVSPFS
-734 DVKTGDYFYDAV
+734 DVSTTAYYYEAV
-746 LWAVGK
+746 KWAREK
-752 GITNGTSA
+752 GITGGIGNGL
-760 ETFSPEDP
+760 FGPNQP

-780 AAGSPVVNYA
+780 AAGSPEPKN
-790 MDLSDVAGDA
+790 MSSFTDVPADS
-800 YYAEAVRWALSE
+800 YYAKAVAWAAE
-812 GITTGTSADQFS
+812 NGITGGTGDGQFS
-824 PDATCTREQAVTFLY
+824 PDATCTRAQSVTFLF
-839 RAAGSP
+839 RAIGKLVDSKA
-845 AVSGESA
+845 E
-852 FEDVGAD
+852 FNDVLTD
-859 AYYARAV
+859 SYYANAV
-866 AWAAQ
+866 AWAVE
-871 NGVTNGISQALFG
+871 NGVTNGIGNGLFG
-884 TGSDCT
+884 PDNSCT

-897 LYRAQQGK
+897 LFRAYQGQ

>member
-367 CLNTGTISGTPSG
+367 CLNMGTISGTPSG

-666 KRGSVVTIT
+666 KRGSTVTIT

-746 LWAVGK
+746 QWAVEK

-812 GITTGTSADQFS
+812 GITTGTSAHTFS
-824 PDATCTREQAVTFLY
+824 PDATCTREQAVTFLW

>member
-1 MKKRIG
+1 MRKRIV
-7 SVLLALALCLSLLP
+7 SAVMALILCLTLLPTAALA
-21 ATALAEGEDS
+21 AES
-31 TGTPGSVAQIP
+31 PTG
-42 ESITGYG
+42 ITGDG
-49 TEESPYQISTADQFY
+49 TEDSPYQISTAEQLY
-64 AFAQWYNENAENL
+64 AFAQWYNESAENL

-203 YSDANANKLN
+203 YSDANANELN

-299 ERCVNNGTISGPND
+299 ERCVNNGAISGPND
-313 MSGDYVGGIVG
+313 NSGDYVGGIVG
-324 ISSWSWKG
+324 ISSWSWEG

-533 VAEKQPGVAPIFANN
+533 VAEKQLGVAPIFANN
-548 TDTISS
+548 TDSISS

-573 FNVYSAE
+573 FNIYSAE
-580 TDGELVGKTSWSG
+580 TGGELVGKTSWSG
-593 TKLTVVLDSVPSNN
+593 TKLTVVLDSAPSNN
-607 TAYYVSMTTPT
+607 TIYYVSMTTPT
-618 TTEGPRSQIIVN
+618 TTESLRSQIIVN
-630 AYVRPSSSSSSSRPS
+630 AYVRPSSGGSSSGSSSAPTYPVTAPS
-645 YSITIPNK
+645 K
-653 TENGSVNISSTSA
+653 TENGSITVSPKNA
-666 KRGSVVTIT
+666 KKGTTVTIT
-675 VTPDA
+675 VTPDK
-680 GYVLD
+680 GYTLEA
-685 KLTVTDKDGK
+685 LTVLDKDGK
-695 ELSLTKKS
+695 EIQLTKKN
-703 DTEYTFVM
+703 DIQYTFTM
-711 PAGKVEITPS
+711 PASKVEVKAT
-721 FVKQAEEPSRVFV
+721 FVKEAEVSPFS
-734 DVKTGDYFYDAV
+734 DVSTTAYYYEAV
-746 LWAVGK
+746 KWAREK
-752 GITNGTSA
+752 GITGGIGNGL
-760 ETFSPEDP
+760 FGPNQP

-780 AAGSPVVNYA
+780 AAGCPEPKNMS
-790 MDLSDVAGDA
+790 SFTDVPADS
-800 YYAEAVRWALSE
+800 YYAKAVAWAAE
-812 GITTGTSADQFS
+812 NGITGGTGDGQFS
-824 PDATCTREQAVTFLY
+824 PDATCTRAQSVTFLF
-839 RAAGSP
+839 RAIGKLVDSKA
-845 AVSGESA
+845 E
-852 FEDVGAD
+852 FNDVLTD
-859 AYYARAV
+859 SYYANAV
-866 AWAAQ
+866 AWAVE
-871 NGVTNGISQALFG
+871 NGVTNGIGNGLFG
-884 TGSDCT
+884 PDNSCT

-897 LYRAQQGK
+897 LFRAYQGQ

>member
-1 MKKRIG
+1 MRKRIV
-7 SVLLALALCLSLLP
+7 SAVMALILCLTLLPTAALA
-21 ATALAEGEDS
+21 AES
-31 TGTPGSVAQIP
+31 PTG
-42 ESITGYG
+42 ITGDG
-49 TEESPYQISTADQFY
+49 TEDSPYQISTAEQLY
-64 AFAQWYNENAENL
+64 AFAQWYNESAENL

-203 YSDANANKLN
+203 YSDANANELN

-299 ERCVNNGTISGPND
+299 ERCVNNGAISGPND
-313 MSGDYVGGIVG
+313 NSGDYVGGIVG
-324 ISSWSWKG
+324 ISSWSWEG

-533 VAEKQPGVAPIFANN
+533 VAEKQLGVAPIFANN

-573 FNVYSAE
+573 FNIYSAE
-580 TDGELVGKTSWSG
+580 TGGELVGKTSWSG
-593 TKLTVVLDSVPSNN
+593 TKLTVVLDSAPSNN
-607 TAYYVSMTTPT
+607 TIYYVSMTTPT
-618 TTEGPRSQIIVN
+618 TTESLRSQIIVN
-630 AYVRPSSSSSSSRPS
+630 AYVRPSSGGSSSGSSSAPTYPVTAPS
-645 YSITIPNK
+645 K
-653 TENGSVNISSTSA
+653 TENGSITVSPKNA
-666 KRGSVVTIT
+666 KKGTTVTIT
-675 VTPDA
+675 VTPDK
-680 GYVLD
+680 GYTLEA
-685 KLTVTDKDGK
+685 LTVLDKDGK
-695 ELSLTKKS
+695 EIQLTKKN
-703 DTEYTFVM
+703 DIQYTFTM
-711 PAGKVEITPS
+711 PASKVEVKAT
-721 FVKQAEEPSRVFV
+721 FVKEAEVSPFS
-734 DVKTGDYFYDAV
+734 DVSTTAYYYEAV
-746 LWAVGK
+746 KWAREK
-752 GITNGTSA
+752 GITGGIGNGL
-760 ETFSPEDP
+760 FGPNQP

-780 AAGSPVVNYA
+780 AAGSPEPKN
-790 MDLSDVAGDA
+790 MSSFTDVPADS
-800 YYAEAVRWALSE
+800 YYAKAVAWATENS
-812 GITTGTSADQFS
+812 ITGGTGDGQFS
-824 PDATCTREQAVTFLY
+824 PAATCTRAQSVTFLF
-839 RAAGSP
+839 RAIGKLVDSKA
-845 AVSGESA
+845 E
-852 FEDVGAD
+852 FNDVLTD
-859 AYYARAV
+859 SYYANAV
-866 AWAAQ
+866 AWAVE
-871 NGVTNGISQALFG
+871 NGVTNGIGNGLFG
-884 TGSDCT
+884 PDNSCT

-897 LYRAQQGK
+897 LYRA

>member
-1 MKKRIG
+1 MKKRIV
-7 SVLLALALCLSLLP
+7 SAVMALILCLTLLPTAALA
-21 ATALAEGEDS
+21 AES
-31 TGTPGSVAQIP
+31 PTG
-42 ESITGYG
+42 ITGDG
-49 TEESPYQISTADQFY
+49 TEDSPYQISTAEQLY
-64 AFAQWYNENAENL
+64 AFAQWYNESAENL

-203 YSDANANKLN
+203 YSDANANELN

-299 ERCVNNGTISGPND
+299 ERCVNNGAISGPND
-313 MSGDYVGGIVG
+313 NSGDYVGGIVG
-324 ISSWSWKG
+324 ISSWSWEG

-533 VAEKQPGVAPIFANN
+533 VAEKQLGVAPIFANN

-573 FNVYSAE
+573 FNIYSAE
-580 TDGELVGKTSWSG
+580 TGGELVGKTSWSG
-593 TKLTVVLDSVPSNN
+593 TKLTVVLDSAPSNN
-607 TAYYVSMTTPT
+607 TIYYVSMTTPT
-618 TTEGPRSQIIVN
+618 TTESLRSQIIVN
-630 AYVRPSSSSSSSRPS
+630 AYVRPSSGGSSSGSSSAPTYPVTAPS
-645 YSITIPNK
+645 K
-653 TENGSVNISSTSA
+653 TENGSITVSPKNA
-666 KRGSVVTIT
+666 KKGTTVTIT
-675 VTPDA
+675 VTPDK
-680 GYVLD
+680 GYTLEA
-685 KLTVTDKDGK
+685 LTVLDKDGK
-695 ELSLTKKS
+695 EIQLTKKN
-703 DTEYTFVM
+703 DIQYTFTM
-711 PAGKVEITPS
+711 PASKVEVKAT
-721 FVKQAEEPSRVFV
+721 FVKEAEVSPFS
-734 DVKTGDYFYDAV
+734 DVSTTAYYYEAV
-746 LWAVGK
+746 KWAREK
-752 GITNGTSA
+752 GITGGIGNGL
-760 ETFSPEDP
+760 FGPNQP

-780 AAGSPVVNYA
+780 AAGSPEPKN
-790 MDLSDVAGDA
+790 MSSFTDVPADS
-800 YYAEAVRWALSE
+800 YYAKAVAWAAE
-812 GITTGTSADQFS
+812 NGITGGTGDGQFS
-824 PDATCTREQAVTFLY
+824 PDATCTRAQSVTFLF
-839 RAAGSP
+839 RAIGKLVDSKA
-845 AVSGESA
+845 E
-852 FEDVGAD
+852 FNDVLTD
-859 AYYARAV
+859 SYYANAV
-866 AWAAQ
+866 AWAVE
-871 NGVTNGISQALFG
+871 NGVTNGIGNGLFG
-884 TGSDCT
+884 PDNSCT

-897 LYRAQQGK
+897 LFRAYQGQ

>member
-1 MKKRIG
+1 MKKRIV
-7 SVLLALALCLSLLP
+7 SAVMALILCLTLLPTAALA
-21 ATALAEGEDS
+21 AES
-31 TGTPGSVAQIP
+31 PTG
-42 ESITGYG
+42 ITGDG
-49 TEESPYQISTADQFY
+49 TEDSPYQISTAEQLY
-64 AFAQWYNENAENL
+64 AFAQWYNESAENL

-203 YSDANANKLN
+203 YSDANANELN

-299 ERCVNNGTISGPND
+299 ERCVNNGAISGPND
-313 MSGDYVGGIVG
+313 NSGDYVGGIVG
-324 ISSWSWKG
+324 ISSWSWEG
-332 DYFGTVRNCL
+332 DYLGTVRNCL

-533 VAEKQPGVAPIFANN
+533 VAEKQLGVAPIFANN

-573 FNVYSAE
+573 FNIYSAE
-580 TDGELVGKTSWSG
+580 TGGELVGKTSWSG
-593 TKLTVVLDSVPSNN
+593 TKLTVVLDSAPSNN
-607 TAYYVSMTTPT
+607 TIYYVSMTTPT
-618 TTEGPRSQIIVN
+618 TTESLRSQIIVN
-630 AYVRPSSSSSSSRPS
+630 AYVRPSSGGSSSGSSSAPTYPVTAPS
-645 YSITIPNK
+645 K
-653 TENGSVNISSTSA
+653 TENGSITVSPKNA
-666 KRGSVVTIT
+666 KKGTTVTIT
-675 VTPDA
+675 VTPDK
-680 GYVLD
+680 GYTLEA
-685 KLTVTDKDGK
+685 LTVLDKDGK
-695 ELSLTKKS
+695 EIQLTKKN
-703 DTEYTFVM
+703 DIQYTFTM
-711 PAGKVEITPS
+711 PASKVEVKAT
-721 FVKQAEEPSRVFV
+721 FVKEAEVSPFS
-734 DVKTGDYFYDAV
+734 DVSTTAYYYEAV
-746 LWAVGK
+746 KWAREK
-752 GITNGTSA
+752 GITGGIGNGL
-760 ETFSPEDP
+760 FGPNQP

-780 AAGSPVVNYA
+780 AAGSPEPKN
-790 MDLSDVAGDA
+790 MSSFTDVPADS
-800 YYAEAVRWALSE
+800 YYAKAVAWAAE
-812 GITTGTSADQFS
+812 NGITGGTGDGQFS
-824 PDATCTREQAVTFLY
+824 PDATCTRAQSVTFLF
-839 RAAGSP
+839 RAIGKLVDSKA
-845 AVSGESA
+845 E
-852 FEDVGAD
+852 FNDVLTD
-859 AYYARAV
+859 SYYANAV
-866 AWAAQ
+866 AWAVE
-871 NGVTNGISQALFG
+871 NGVTNGIGNGLFG
-884 TGSDCT
+884 PDNSCT

-897 LYRAQQGK
+897 LFRAYQGQ